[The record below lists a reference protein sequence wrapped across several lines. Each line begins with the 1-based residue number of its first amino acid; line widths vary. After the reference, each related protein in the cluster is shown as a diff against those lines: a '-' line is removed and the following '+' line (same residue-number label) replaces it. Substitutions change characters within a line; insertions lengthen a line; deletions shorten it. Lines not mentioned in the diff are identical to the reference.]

1 MPIQQFF
8 TKKRIKLFFG
18 IIIIIPVI
26 LFTLLVGIIYYYQD
40 SIVQHA
46 IEIANKDLK
55 GRFSVSGSHVAPFA
69 NFPQISIDLEHVKV
83 YESKKKNAD
92 CLVHVNDVYVGFS
105 LWDIVSGNYTIKGIK
120 LKDGHIDVKQHK
132 DGSINI
138 ANALASDLPPEKV
151 EEELH
156 LDLKAISIENI
167 DISKLNEE
175 TNLKLDVFINKAKSK
190 FKSDKI
196 NIDFRLETDFF
207 ISVLQDGD
215 STFFKHKHI
224 HFDTKFSYKKATK
237 MVVFNETQVEL
248 EKAVLDFNGSVHLNN
263 DMEVDLKLKGHKPD
277 FNLFLAIA
285 PDELKDALNTFE
297 NRGKIYFNATVKGK
311 TANGNRP
318 ALEAHFG
325 CKEGGLTNIKTG
337 KKMNDIGFDGYFSNG
352 KNRDLNT
359 MLFTL
364 NNIKVKPEIG
374 KFNGKLRVFN
384 FVSPNVE
391 MQVDAD
397 LDLDFLAKFT
407 NARALKDVGGKIL
420 LQMKF
425 HDIID
430 FNQPEKSIER
440 LNESYYSSLK
450 VQDFH
455 AKIPGLPLPIKNFN
469 LFATSKGH
477 AVNLKYLSLTIGNSD
492 FEMLGY
498 LSDLPAIIHH
508 TDIPVEAGLKIHAN
522 RIDFA
527 ELTKDG
533 TGKVG
538 FNEEV
543 KQLDMKLKFITSAR
557 AVTESE
563 NLPLG
568 EFFLEKCNAQL
579 KNYSHAIHDL
589 HADLLIGKQDL
600 TLKDFKGFVDAS
612 DFHFSGIFHHYD
624 FWFKPNLEG
633 DAKIAFDF
641 KSNHLKLGELLY
653 YGGQNHLPWEYRK
666 EELSKFDLK
675 GHSEL
680 HFSAGEFVKT
690 TVYLDNLTGKF
701 KKHPVSLAGINGKI
715 NYQADKL
722 SLEHLKGVVGHSD
735 FDVSLL
741 VHLDQS
747 KQRDF
752 ITLRANRIDVDEYLS
767 HSTQQATELHG
778 AEHDKVWSI
787 FDAEFPNID
796 CKLDVGSFK
805 YDAYTINKLTADVK
819 VFHDHHVEINKIGLE
834 TAEGSI
840 SGNALFSGR
849 DKKHIYLEPNLTIH
863 HLNLDKFMVKF
874 DNFGQDY
881 LVSQNVH
888 GYFQGKVT
896 GKIHLHADL
905 VPKLDDSNFKVNMTI
920 TKGKL
925 ENYAP
930 LIDLGTYFEDK
941 NVAMVQFDTLT
952 NELLLSNGKL
962 SIPQMVIC
970 STLGFLK
977 IEGSQGILGK
987 MDMDYTIGVPW
998 AMIKDVARNKIFKR
1012 KREEENE
1019 PDEIVKEKD
1028 GAKYVYFRVS
1038 GDLENYS
1045 VNLVKGKKK

>member
-8 TKKRIKLFFG
+8 TKKRVRLFFG
-18 IIIIIPVI
+18 IIIIVPVI
-26 LFTLLVGIIYYYQD
+26 FFTLLVGIIYYCQD

-46 IEIANKDLK
+46 IVIANKDLK
-55 GRFSVSGSHVAPFA
+55 GRFSVSGSHIAPFA

-92 CLVHVNDVYVGFS
+92 CLVHVNDVYIGFS
-105 LWDIVSGNYTIKGIK
+105 LWDIISGNYTIKGIK

-151 EEELH
+151 EEDLH
-156 LDLKAISIENI
+156 VDLKAISIENI

-190 FKSDKI
+190 FKSDKK

-224 HFDTKFSYKKATK
+224 HFDTQFSYKKAAK
-237 MVVFNETQVEL
+237 MAFFQETQVEL
-248 EKAVLDFNGSVHLNN
+248 EKAVLDFSGNIYLNK
-263 DMEVDLKLKGHKPD
+263 DVEVDLKLKGHKPD
-277 FNLFLAIA
+277 FNLFLAVA
-285 PDELKDALNTFE
+285 PEELKESLNSFE

-318 ALEAHFG
+318 AMEAHFG
-325 CKEGGLTNIKTG
+325 CKEGYIANIESG

-364 NNIKVKPEIG
+364 NNIKVKPEVG
-374 KFNGKLRVFN
+374 RFKGKLSVFN
-384 FVSPNVE
+384 FLSPNVE
-391 MQVDAD
+391 MQIDAD

-407 NARALKDVGGKIL
+407 KAKELKDVGGKIL
-420 LQMKF
+420 LQMNF

-450 VQDFH
+450 VENFH
-455 AKIPGLPLPIKNFN
+455 AKIPGFSLPIKNLN
-469 LFATSKGH
+469 LFATSSGH
-477 AVNLKYLSLTIGNSD
+477 AVNLKYLRVNIGNSD
-492 FEMLGY
+492 LEMLGF

-508 TDIPVEAGLKIHAN
+508 TNIPVEADLKIHAN
-522 RIDFA
+522 RIDLA
-527 ELTKDG
+527 ELTKDDA
-533 TGKVG
+533 GKVG

-568 EFFLEKCNAQL
+568 EFFLEKCNAKL
-579 KNYSHAIHDL
+579 KNYPHAIHDL

-612 DFHFSGIFHHYD
+612 DFHFSGLFHHYD
-624 FWFKPNLEG
+624 FWFKTNLEG

-653 YGGQNHLPWEYRK
+653 YGGQNHLPLEYRK
-666 EELSKFDLK
+666 EELANFDLK

-680 HFSAGEFVKT
+680 HFKAGEFVKT
-690 TVYLDNLTGKF
+690 AVYLDNLSGKF
-701 KKHPVSLAGINGKI
+701 KTHPVSLAGINGKI

-741 VHLDQS
+741 LHLDQS
-747 KQRDF
+747 NQRDF
-752 ITLRANRIDVDEYLS
+752 VTLSANRIDVDEFLS
-767 HSTQQATELHG
+767 HSTQQSTELHG
-778 AEHDKVWSI
+778 AEHDKAWSI
-787 FDAEFPNID
+787 FDTEFPNID

-805 YDAYTINKLTADVK
+805 YGAYIINKLATDVK
-819 VFHDHHVEINKIGLE
+819 IFHDHHVEVKKIGLE

-840 SGNALFSGR
+840 SGFGVFSGR
-849 DKKHIYLEPNLTIH
+849 DKKHIYLEPNLIIH

-905 VPKLDDSNFKVNMTI
+905 VPKLDDSNLKISMTI

-941 NVAMVQFDTLT
+941 NVAMVKFDTLT

-970 STLGFLK
+970 SSLGFLK

-987 MDMDYTIGVPW
+987 MDMDYTVGVPW
-998 AMIKDVARNKIFKR
+998 AMIKDVARNKIFK
-1012 KREEENE
+1012 KNSEQNQE

-1045 VNLVKGKKK
+1045 VNLVKGKRK

>member
-1 MPIQQFF
+1 MPFQQFF
-8 TKKRIKLFFG
+8 TKKRVRLFFW

-26 LFTLLVGIIYYYQD
+26 LFTLLVGIIYYGQD

-46 IEIANKDLK
+46 IVIANKDMK
-55 GRFSVSGSHVAPFA
+55 GRFSVSGSHIAPFA

-138 ANALASDLPPEKV
+138 ANALASELPPEKV
-151 EEELH
+151 EEDLH
-156 LDLKAISIENI
+156 VDLKAISIENI

-175 TNLKLDVFINKAKSK
+175 TNLKLDIFINKAKSK
-190 FKSDKI
+190 FKTDNK

-224 HFDTKFSYKKATK
+224 HFDTQFSYNKANK
-237 MVVFNETQVEL
+237 MAVFNETQVEL
-248 EKAVLDFNGSVHLNN
+248 EKAVLDFNGSVRLNN
-263 DMEVDLKLKGHKPD
+263 DIEVDLKLKGHKPD
-277 FNLFLAIA
+277 FNLFLAVA
-285 PDELKDALNTFE
+285 PEELKESLNSFE

-318 ALEAHFG
+318 AIEAHFG
-325 CKEGGLTNIKTG
+325 CKEGYIANIESG

-364 NNIKVKPEIG
+364 NNIKVKPEVG
-374 KFNGKLRVFN
+374 RFKGKLSVFN
-384 FVSPNVE
+384 FLSPNVE
-391 MQVDAD
+391 MQIDAD

-407 NARALKDVGGKIL
+407 KAKELKDVGGKIL
-420 LQMKF
+420 LQMNF

-430 FNQPEKSIER
+430 FNQPEKSLAR
-440 LNESYYSSLK
+440 LNESYNSSLK
-450 VQDFH
+450 VENFH
-455 AKIPGLPLPIKNFN
+455 AKIPGLSLPIKNLN
-469 LFATSKGH
+469 LFATSSGH
-477 AVNLKYLSLTIGNSD
+477 AVNLKYMSVTIGKSD
-492 FEMLGY
+492 FEMLGF

-508 TDIPVEAGLKIHAN
+508 TDIPVEADLKIHAN

-527 ELTKDG
+527 ELTKDDA
-533 TGKVG
+533 GKVG
-538 FNEEV
+538 LNEEV
-543 KQLDMKLKFITSAR
+543 KQLDLKLKFITSAR
-557 AVTESE
+557 AITESE

-568 EFFLEKCNAQL
+568 EFFLEKCNAKL
-579 KNYSHAIHDL
+579 KNYPHAIHDL

-641 KSNHLKLGELLY
+641 KSNHLKLAELLY
-653 YGGQNHLPWEYRK
+653 YGGHNHLPLEYRK
-666 EELSKFDLK
+666 EELSNFDLK

-680 HFSAGEFVKT
+680 HFKAGEFVKT
-690 TVYLDNLTGKF
+690 AVHLDNLTGKF
-701 KKHPVSLAGINGKI
+701 KTHPVSLAGINGKI
-715 NYQADKL
+715 NYQADQL

-741 VHLDQS
+741 VHLDKS
-747 KQRDF
+747 KRRDF
-752 ITLRANRIDVDEYLS
+752 ITLRANRIDVDEFLS
-767 HSTQQATELHG
+767 HSTQQPTELHG
-778 AEHDKVWSI
+778 KEHDKAWSI

-805 YDAYTINKLTADVK
+805 YDDYTINKLTADVK
-819 VFHDHHVEINKIGLE
+819 VFHDHHVEIKKIGLE

-840 SGNALFSGR
+840 SGNAVFSGR
-849 DKKHIYLEPNLTIH
+849 DKNHIYLEPNLTIH

-896 GKIHLHADL
+896 GKLHLHADL
-905 VPKLDDSNFKVNMTI
+905 VPKLDDSNLKVNMTI

-970 STLGFLK
+970 SSLGFLK
-977 IEGSQGILGK
+977 MEGSQGILGK

-1012 KREEENE
+1012 KADDDKD
-1019 PDEIVKEKD
+1019 PDEIVKEKN

>member
-1 MPIQQFF
+1 MPFQQFF
-8 TKKRIKLFFG
+8 TKKRVRLLFG
-18 IIIIIPVI
+18 TIIIIPVI
-26 LFTLLVGIIYYYQD
+26 LFTLFVGIIYYGQD

-46 IEIANKDLK
+46 IGIANKDMK
-55 GRFSVSGSHVAPFA
+55 GRFSVSGSHIAPFA

-138 ANALASDLPPEKV
+138 ANALASELPPEKV
-151 EEELH
+151 EEDLH
-156 LDLKAISIENI
+156 VDLKAISIENI

-175 TNLKLDVFINKAKSK
+175 TNLKLDIFINKAKSK
-190 FKSDKI
+190 FKSDKK

-224 HFDTKFSYKKATK
+224 HFDTKFSYNKATK
-237 MVVFNETQVEL
+237 MAVFNETQVEL
-248 EKAVLDFNGSVHLNN
+248 EKAVLDFNGSVRLNN
-263 DMEVDLKLKGHKPD
+263 DVYVDLKLKGHKPD
-277 FNLFLAIA
+277 FNLFLAVA
-285 PDELKDALNTFE
+285 PEELKESLNSFE

-318 ALEAHFG
+318 AIEAHFG
-325 CKEGGLTNIKTG
+325 CKEGYIANIESG

-364 NNIKVKPEIG
+364 NNIKVKPEVG
-374 KFNGKLRVFN
+374 RFKGKLSVFN
-384 FVSPNVE
+384 FLSPNVE
-391 MQVDAD
+391 MQIDAD

-407 NARALKDVGGKIL
+407 RAKELKDVGGKIL
-420 LQMKF
+420 LQMNF

-430 FNQPEKSIER
+430 FNQPEKSLAR
-440 LNESYYSSLK
+440 LNESYNSSLK
-450 VQDFH
+450 VENFH
-455 AKIPGLPLPIKNFN
+455 AKIPGLSLPIKNLN
-469 LFATSKGH
+469 LFATSSGH
-477 AVNLKYLSLTIGNSD
+477 AVNLKYMSVTIGKSD
-492 FEMLGY
+492 FEMLGF

-508 TDIPVEAGLKIHAN
+508 TDIPVEADLKIHAN
-522 RIDFA
+522 RIDLA
-527 ELTKDG
+527 ELTKDDA
-533 TGKVG
+533 GKVG

-568 EFFLEKCNAQL
+568 EFFLEKCNAKL
-579 KNYSHAIHDL
+579 KNYPHAIHDL

-653 YGGQNHLPWEYRK
+653 YGGQNHLPVEYRK
-666 EELSKFDLK
+666 EELSNFDLK

-680 HFSAGEFVKT
+680 HFKAGEFVKT
-690 TVYLDNLTGKF
+690 AVHLDNLTGKF
-701 KKHPVSLAGINGKI
+701 KTHPVSLAGINGKI

-752 ITLRANRIDVDEYLS
+752 ITLHANRIDVDEFLS
-767 HSTQQATELHG
+767 HSTQQPTELHG
-778 AEHDKVWSI
+778 TEHDKVWSI
-787 FDAEFPNID
+787 FDNEFPNID

-805 YDAYTINKLTADVK
+805 YDAYTINNLTADVK
-819 VFHDHHVEINKIGLE
+819 VFHDHHVEIKKIGLE

-840 SGNALFSGR
+840 SGNAVFSGR
-849 DKKHIYLEPNLTIH
+849 DKNHIYLEPNFTIH

-905 VPKLDDSNFKVNMTI
+905 VPKLDDSNLIVNMTI

-962 SIPQMVIC
+962 SIPQMIIC
-970 STLGFLK
+970 SSLGFLK
-977 IEGSQGILGK
+977 MEGSQGILGK

-1012 KREEENE
+1012 KADDDKD
-1019 PDEIVKEKD
+1019 PDEIVKEKN

-1045 VNLVKGKKK
+1045 VNLVKRKKK

>member
-1 MPIQQFF
+1 MPFQQFF
-8 TKKRIKLFFG
+8 TKKRVRLFFW

-46 IEIANKDLK
+46 IGIANKDMK
-55 GRFSVSGSHVAPFA
+55 GRFSVSGSHIAPFA

-92 CLVHVNDVYVGFS
+92 CLVHVKDVYVGFS

-138 ANALASDLPPEKV
+138 ANALESDLPPDKV
-151 EEELH
+151 EEDLH
-156 LDLKAISIENI
+156 VDLKAISIENI

-175 TNLKLDVFINKAKSK
+175 TNLKLDIFINKAKSK
-190 FKSDKI
+190 FKSDNK

-224 HFDTKFSYKKATK
+224 HFDTQFSYNKANK
-237 MVVFNETQVEL
+237 MAVFNETQVEL
-248 EKAVLDFNGSVHLNN
+248 EKAVLDFNGSVRLNN
-263 DMEVDLKLKGHKPD
+263 DIEVDLKLKGHKPD
-277 FNLFLAIA
+277 FNLFLAVA
-285 PDELKDALNTFE
+285 PEELKESLNSFE

-318 ALEAHFG
+318 AIEAHFG
-325 CKEGGLTNIKTG
+325 CKEGYIANIESG

-364 NNIKVKPEIG
+364 NNIKVKPELG
-374 KFNGKLRVFN
+374 RFKGKLSVFN
-384 FVSPNVE
+384 FISPNVE
-391 MQVDAD
+391 MQIDAD

-407 NARALKDVGGKIL
+407 RAKELKDVGGKIL
-420 LQMKF
+420 LQMNF

-430 FNQPEKSIER
+430 FNQPEKSLAR
-440 LNESYYSSLK
+440 LNESYNSSLK
-450 VQDFH
+450 VENFH
-455 AKIPGLPLPIKNFN
+455 AKIPGLSLPIKNLN
-469 LFATSKGH
+469 LFATSSGH
-477 AVNLKYLSLTIGNSD
+477 AVNLKYMSVTIGKSD
-492 FEMLGY
+492 FEMLGF

-508 TDIPVEAGLKIHAN
+508 TDIPVEADLKIHAN

-527 ELTKDG
+527 ELTKDDA
-533 TGKVG
+533 GKVG
-538 FNEEV
+538 LNEEV

-568 EFFLEKCNAQL
+568 EFFLEKCNAKL
-579 KNYSHAIHDL
+579 KNYPHAIHDL

-641 KSNHLKLGELLY
+641 KSNHLKLAELLY
-653 YGGQNHLPWEYRK
+653 YGGHNHLPLEYRK
-666 EELSKFDLK
+666 EELSNFDLK

-680 HFSAGEFVKT
+680 HFKAGEFVKT
-690 TVYLDNLTGKF
+690 AVHLDNLTGKF
-701 KKHPVSLAGINGKI
+701 KTHPVSLVGINGKI
-715 NYQADKL
+715 NYQADQL

-741 VHLDQS
+741 VHLDKS
-747 KQRDF
+747 KRRDF
-752 ITLRANRIDVDEYLS
+752 ITLRANRIDVDEFLS
-767 HSTQQATELHG
+767 HSTQQPPELHG
-778 AEHDKVWSI
+778 TEHDKVWSI

-796 CKLDVGSFK
+796 CKLDVGSFN
-805 YDAYTINKLTADVK
+805 YDGYTINKLTADVK
-819 VFHDHHVEINKIGLE
+819 VFHDHHVEIKKIGLE

-840 SGNALFSGR
+840 SGNAVFSGR
-849 DKKHIYLEPNLTIH
+849 DKNHIYLEPNLTIH

-905 VPKLDDSNFKVNMTI
+905 VPKLDDSNLKVNMTI

-952 NELLLSNGKL
+952 NELILSNGKL

-970 STLGFLK
+970 SSLGFLK

-987 MDMDYTIGVPW
+987 MDMDYTVGVPW
-998 AMIKDVARNKIFKR
+998 AMIKDAARNKIFKR
-1012 KREEENE
+1012 KADDDKD
-1019 PDEIVKEKD
+1019 PDEIVKEKN

>member
-1 MPIQQFF
+1 MPFQQFF
-8 TKKRIKLFFG
+8 TKKRVRLFFW

-26 LFTLLVGIIYYYQD
+26 LFTLLVGIIYYGQD

-46 IEIANKDLK
+46 IGIANKDMK
-55 GRFSVSGSHVAPFA
+55 GRFSVSGSHIAPFA

-92 CLVHVNDVYVGFS
+92 CLVHVKDVYVGFS

-138 ANALASDLPPEKV
+138 ANALESDLPPDKV
-151 EEELH
+151 EEDLH
-156 LDLKAISIENI
+156 VDLKAISIENI

-175 TNLKLDVFINKAKSK
+175 TNLKLDIFINKAKSK
-190 FKSDKI
+190 FKSDKK

-237 MVVFNETQVEL
+237 MAVFNETQVEL
-248 EKAVLDFNGSVHLNN
+248 EKAVLDFNGSVRLNN
-263 DMEVDLKLKGHKPD
+263 DVYVDLKLKGHKPD
-277 FNLFLAIA
+277 FNLFLAVA
-285 PDELKDALNTFE
+285 PEELKESLNSFE

-318 ALEAHFG
+318 AIEAHFG
-325 CKEGGLTNIKTG
+325 CKEGYIANIESG

-364 NNIKVKPEIG
+364 NNIKVKPEVG
-374 KFNGKLRVFN
+374 RFKGKLSVFN
-384 FVSPNVE
+384 FISPNVE
-391 MQVDAD
+391 MQIDAD

-407 NARALKDVGGKIL
+407 RAKELKDVGGKIL
-420 LQMKF
+420 LQMNF

-430 FNQPEKSIER
+430 FNQPEKSLAR
-440 LNESYYSSLK
+440 LNESYNSSLK
-450 VQDFH
+450 VENFH
-455 AKIPGLPLPIKNFN
+455 AKIPGLSLPIKNLN
-469 LFATSKGH
+469 LFATSSGH
-477 AVNLKYLSLTIGNSD
+477 AVNLKYMSVTIGKSD
-492 FEMLGY
+492 FEMLGF

-508 TDIPVEAGLKIHAN
+508 TDIPVEADLKIHAN
-522 RIDFA
+522 RIDLA
-527 ELTKDG
+527 ELTKDDA
-533 TGKVG
+533 GKVG
-538 FNEEV
+538 LNEEV
-543 KQLDMKLKFITSAR
+543 SQLDMKLKFITSAR

-568 EFFLEKCNAQL
+568 EFFLEKCNAKL
-579 KNYSHAIHDL
+579 KNYPHAIHDL

-641 KSNHLKLGELLY
+641 KSNHLKLAELFY
-653 YGGQNHLPWEYRK
+653 YGGHNHLPLEYRK
-666 EELSKFDLK
+666 EELSNFDLK

-680 HFSAGEFVKT
+680 HFKAGEFVKT
-690 TVYLDNLTGKF
+690 AVHLDNLTGKF
-701 KKHPVSLAGINGKI
+701 KTHPVSLAGINGKI
-715 NYQADKL
+715 NYQADQL

-741 VHLDQS
+741 VHLDKS
-747 KQRDF
+747 KRRDF
-752 ITLRANRIDVDEYLS
+752 ITLRANRIDVDEFLS
-767 HSTQQATELHG
+767 HSTQQPTELHG
-778 AEHDKVWSI
+778 TEHDKVWSI
-787 FDAEFPNID
+787 FDNEFPNID

-805 YDAYTINKLTADVK
+805 YDAYTINNLTADVK
-819 VFHDHHVEINKIGLE
+819 VFHDHHVEIKKIGLE

-840 SGNALFSGR
+840 SGNAVFSGR
-849 DKKHIYLEPNLTIH
+849 DKNHIYLEPNLTIH

-905 VPKLDDSNFKVNMTI
+905 VPKLDDSNLKVNMTI

-962 SIPQMVIC
+962 SIPQMIIC
-970 STLGFLK
+970 SSLGFLK

-1012 KREEENE
+1012 KGEEENE

>member
-1 MPIQQFF
+1 MPFQQFF
-8 TKKRIKLFFG
+8 TKKRVRLFFW

-26 LFTLLVGIIYYYQD
+26 LFTLLVGIIYYGQD

-46 IEIANKDLK
+46 IGIANKDMK
-55 GRFSVSGSHVAPFA
+55 GRFSVSGSHIAPFA

-92 CLVHVNDVYVGFS
+92 CLVHVSDVYVGFS

-138 ANALASDLPPEKV
+138 ANALESDLPPDKV
-151 EEELH
+151 EEDLH
-156 LDLKAISIENI
+156 VDLKAISIENI

-175 TNLKLDVFINKAKSK
+175 TNLKLDIFINKAKSK
-190 FKSDKI
+190 FKSDKKI
-196 NIDFRLETDFF
+196 IDFRLETDFF

-224 HFDTKFSYKKATK
+224 HFDTKFSYNKATK
-237 MVVFNETQVEL
+237 MAVFNETQVEL
-248 EKAVLDFNGSVHLNN
+248 EKAVLDFNGSVRLNN
-263 DMEVDLKLKGHKPD
+263 DIEVDLKLKGHKPD
-277 FNLFLAIA
+277 FNLFLAVA
-285 PDELKDALNTFE
+285 PEELKESLNSFE

-318 ALEAHFG
+318 AIEAHFG
-325 CKEGGLTNIKTG
+325 CKEGYIANIESG

-364 NNIKVKPEIG
+364 NNIKVKPEVG
-374 KFNGKLRVFN
+374 RFKGKLSVFN
-384 FVSPNVE
+384 FLSPNVE
-391 MQVDAD
+391 MQIDAD

-407 NARALKDVGGKIL
+407 KAKELKDVGGKIL
-420 LQMKF
+420 LQMNF

-430 FNQPEKSIER
+430 FNQPEKSLAR
-440 LNESYYSSLK
+440 LNESYNSSLK
-450 VQDFH
+450 VENFH
-455 AKIPGLPLPIKNFN
+455 AKIPGLTLPIKNLN
-469 LFATSKGH
+469 LFATSSGH
-477 AVNLKYLSLTIGNSD
+477 AVNLKYMSVTIGKSD
-492 FEMLGY
+492 FEMLGF

-508 TDIPVEAGLKIHAN
+508 TDIPVEADLKIHAN

-527 ELTKDG
+527 ELTKDDA
-533 TGKVG
+533 GKVW

-568 EFFLEKCNAQL
+568 EFFLEKCNAKL
-579 KNYSHAIHDL
+579 KNYPHAIHDL

-641 KSNHLKLGELLY
+641 KSNHLKLAELLY
-653 YGGQNHLPWEYRK
+653 YGGHNHLPLEYRK
-666 EELSKFDLK
+666 EELSNFDLK

-701 KKHPVSLAGINGKI
+701 KTHPVSLAGINGKI
-715 NYQADKL
+715 NYQADQL

-741 VHLDQS
+741 VHLDKS
-747 KQRDF
+747 KRRDF
-752 ITLRANRIDVDEYLS
+752 ITLRANRIDVDEFLS
-767 HSTQQATELHG
+767 HSTQQSTELHG
-778 AEHDKVWSI
+778 AEHDKAWSI
-787 FDAEFPNID
+787 FDTEFPNID

-819 VFHDHHVEINKIGLE
+819 VFHDHHVEIKKIGLE

-840 SGNALFSGR
+840 SGNAVFSGR
-849 DKKHIYLEPNLTIH
+849 DKNHIYLEPNLTIH

-905 VPKLDDSNFKVNMTI
+905 VPKLDDSNLKVNMTI

-962 SIPQMVIC
+962 SIPQMIIC
-970 STLGFLK
+970 SSLGFLK

-1012 KREEENE
+1012 KGEEEND

>member
-1 MPIQQFF
+1 MPFQQFF
-8 TKKRIKLFFG
+8 TKKRVRLFFW

-26 LFTLLVGIIYYYQD
+26 LFTLLVGIIYYGQD

-46 IEIANKDLK
+46 IVIANKDMK
-55 GRFSVSGSHVAPFA
+55 GRFSVSGSHIAPFA

-138 ANALASDLPPEKV
+138 ANALASELPPEKV
-151 EEELH
+151 EEDLH
-156 LDLKAISIENI
+156 VDLKAISIENI

-175 TNLKLDVFINKAKSK
+175 TNLKLDIFINKAKSK
-190 FKSDKI
+190 FKSDKK

-224 HFDTKFSYKKATK
+224 HFDTQFSYNKANK
-237 MVVFNETQVEL
+237 MAVFNETQVEL
-248 EKAVLDFNGSVHLNN
+248 EKAVLDFNGSVRLNN
-263 DMEVDLKLKGHKPD
+263 DIEVDLKLKGHKPD
-277 FNLFLAIA
+277 FNLFLAVA
-285 PDELKDALNTFE
+285 PEELKESLNSFE

-318 ALEAHFG
+318 AIEAHFG
-325 CKEGGLTNIKTG
+325 CKEGYIANIESG

-364 NNIKVKPEIG
+364 NNIKVKPEVG
-374 KFNGKLRVFN
+374 RFKGKLSVFN
-384 FVSPNVE
+384 FLSPNVE
-391 MQVDAD
+391 MQIDAD

-407 NARALKDVGGKIL
+407 KAKELKDVGGKIL
-420 LQMKF
+420 LQMNF

-430 FNQPEKSIER
+430 FNQPEKSLAR
-440 LNESYYSSLK
+440 LNESYNSSLK
-450 VQDFH
+450 VENFH
-455 AKIPGLPLPIKNFN
+455 AKIPGLSLPIKNLN
-469 LFATSKGH
+469 LFATSSGH
-477 AVNLKYLSLTIGNSD
+477 AVNLKYMSVTIGKSD
-492 FEMLGY
+492 FEMLGF

-508 TDIPVEAGLKIHAN
+508 TDIPVEADLKIHAN

-527 ELTKDG
+527 ELTKDD

-538 FNEEV
+538 LNEEV

-568 EFFLEKCNAQL
+568 EFFLEKCNAKL
-579 KNYSHAIHDL
+579 KNYPHAIHDL

-641 KSNHLKLGELLY
+641 KSNHLKLEELLY
-653 YGGQNHLPWEYRK
+653 YGGHNHLPLEYRK
-666 EELSKFDLK
+666 EELSNFDLK

-680 HFSAGEFVKT
+680 HFKAGEFVKT
-690 TVYLDNLTGKF
+690 AVHLDNLTGKF
-701 KKHPVSLAGINGKI
+701 KTHPVSLAGINGKI
-715 NYQADKL
+715 NYQADQL

-741 VHLDQS
+741 VHLDKS
-747 KQRDF
+747 KRRDF
-752 ITLRANRIDVDEYLS
+752 ITLRANRIDVDEFLS
-767 HSTQQATELHG
+767 HSTQQPTELHG
-778 AEHDKVWSI
+778 KEHDKAWSI

-805 YDAYTINKLTADVK
+805 YDDYTINKLTADVK
-819 VFHDHHVEINKIGLE
+819 VFHDHHVEIKKIGLE

-840 SGNALFSGR
+840 SGNAVFSGR
-849 DKKHIYLEPNLTIH
+849 DKNHIYLEPNLTIH

-905 VPKLDDSNFKVNMTI
+905 VPKLDDSNLKVNMTI

-970 STLGFLK
+970 SSLGFLK
-977 IEGSQGILGK
+977 MEGSQGILGK

-1012 KREEENE
+1012 KADDDKD
-1019 PDEIVKEKD
+1019 PDEIVKEKN

>member
-8 TKKRIKLFFG
+8 TKKRVRLFFG
-18 IIIIIPVI
+18 IIIIVPVI

-46 IEIANKDLK
+46 IGMANKDMK
-55 GRFSVSGSHVAPFA
+55 GRFSVSGSHIAPFA

-92 CLVHVNDVYVGFS
+92 CLVHVKDVYVGFS

-138 ANALASDLPPEKV
+138 ANALESDLPPDKV
-151 EEELH
+151 EEDLH
-156 LDLKAISIENI
+156 VDLKAISIENI

-175 TNLKLDVFINKAKSK
+175 TNLKLDIFINKAKSK
-190 FKSDKI
+190 FKSDNK

-224 HFDTKFSYKKATK
+224 HFDTQFSYNKANK
-237 MVVFNETQVEL
+237 MAVFNETQVEL
-248 EKAVLDFNGSVHLNN
+248 EKAVLDFNGSVRLNN
-263 DMEVDLKLKGHKPD
+263 DIEVDLKLKGHKPD
-277 FNLFLAIA
+277 FNLFLAVA
-285 PDELKDALNTFE
+285 PEELKESLNSFE

-318 ALEAHFG
+318 AIEAHFG
-325 CKEGGLTNIKTG
+325 CKEGYIANIESG

-364 NNIKVKPEIG
+364 NNIKVKPEVG
-374 KFNGKLRVFN
+374 RFKGKLSVFN
-384 FVSPNVE
+384 FLSPNVE
-391 MQVDAD
+391 MQIDAD

-407 NARALKDVGGKIL
+407 RAKELKDVGGKIL
-420 LQMKF
+420 LQMNF

-430 FNQPEKSIER
+430 FNQPEKSLAR
-440 LNESYYSSLK
+440 LNESYNSSLK
-450 VQDFH
+450 VENFH
-455 AKIPGLPLPIKNFN
+455 AKIPGLSLPIKNLN
-469 LFATSKGH
+469 LFATSSGH
-477 AVNLKYLSLTIGNSD
+477 AVNLKYMSVTIGKSD
-492 FEMLGY
+492 FEMLGF

-508 TDIPVEAGLKIHAN
+508 TDIPVEADLKIHAN

-527 ELTKDG
+527 ELTKDDA
-533 TGKVG
+533 GKVG
-538 FNEEV
+538 LNEEV

-568 EFFLEKCNAQL
+568 EFFLEKCNAKL
-579 KNYSHAIHDL
+579 KNYPHAIHDL

-641 KSNHLKLGELLY
+641 KSNHLKLAELLY
-653 YGGQNHLPWEYRK
+653 YGGHNHLPLEYRK
-666 EELSKFDLK
+666 EELSNFDLK

-680 HFSAGEFVKT
+680 HFKAGEFVKT
-690 TVYLDNLTGKF
+690 AVHLDNLTGKF
-701 KKHPVSLAGINGKI
+701 KTHPVSLAGINGKI
-715 NYQADKL
+715 NYQADQL

-741 VHLDQS
+741 VHLDKS
-747 KQRDF
+747 KRRDF
-752 ITLRANRIDVDEYLS
+752 ITLRANRIDVDEFLS
-767 HSTQQATELHG
+767 HSTQQPPELHG
-778 AEHDKVWSI
+778 TEHDKVWSI

-796 CKLDVGSFK
+796 CKLDVGSFN
-805 YDAYTINKLTADVK
+805 YDGYTINKLTADVK
-819 VFHDHHVEINKIGLE
+819 VFHDHHVEIKKIGLE

-840 SGNALFSGR
+840 SGSAVFSGR

-905 VPKLDDSNFKVNMTI
+905 VPKLDDSNLKVNMTI

-952 NELLLSNGKL
+952 NELILSNGKL
-962 SIPQMVIC
+962 SIPQMIIC
-970 STLGFLK
+970 SSLGFLK

-1012 KREEENE
+1012 KADDDKD

-1045 VNLVKGKKK
+1045 VNLIKGKKK

>member
-1 MPIQQFF
+1 MSFRHFF
-8 TKKRIKLFFG
+8 TKKRVRLLFLL
-18 IIIIIPVI
+18 IILVPVA
-26 LFTLLVGIIYYYQD
+26 LFSLLVGIIYFGQD
-40 SIVQHA
+40 AIVQHA
-46 IEIANKDLK
+46 IGIANKDLK
-55 GRFSVSGSHVAPFA
+55 GRFSVSGSHIAPFA
-69 NFPQISIDLEHVKV
+69 NFPQISIDLEKV
-83 YESKKKNAD
+83 EIFESKKKNAD
-92 CLVHVNDVYVGFS
+92 CLVQVNDVYIGFS

-120 LKDGHIDVKQHK
+120 LKNGHIDVKQHK

-138 ANALASDLPPEKV
+138 ANALASDLPPDKV

-156 LDLKAISIENI
+156 LDLNAISIENI

-175 TNLKLDVFINKAKSK
+175 TNLKLDVFINKAKSEFQK
-190 FKSDKI
+190 DKK

-224 HFDTKFSYKKATK
+224 HFDTQFLFVKATN
-237 MVVFNETQVEL
+237 MAVFQETQVEL
-248 EKAVLDFNGSVHLNN
+248 EKAVLDFSGNVHLNK
-263 DMEVDLKLKGHKPD
+263 DVEVDLKIKGNKPD
-277 FNLFLAIA
+277 FNLFLAVA
-285 PDELKDALNTFE
+285 PEELKESLNSFE

-325 CKEGGLTNIKTG
+325 CKDGYLANIESG
-337 KKMNDIGFDGYFSNG
+337 KKMDDIGFDGYFSNG

-364 NNIKVKPEIG
+364 NNIKLKPEVG
-374 KFNGKLRVFN
+374 KFKGKLSVFN
-384 FVSPNVE
+384 FNSPNVE

-407 NARALKDVGGKIL
+407 KAEELKDVGGKIL
-420 LQMKF
+420 LQMNF

-430 FNQPEKSIER
+430 FDQPEKSIAR

-455 AKIPGLPLPIKNFN
+455 AKIPGLNFPIKNLN
-469 LFATSKGH
+469 LFATSSGH
-477 AVNLKYLSLTIGNSD
+477 AVNLKYLSLNMGNSD
-492 FEMLGY
+492 LEMLGF

-508 TDIPVEAGLKIHAN
+508 TDIPIEADLEIRAK

-527 ELTKDG
+527 ELTKDN
-533 TGKVG
+533 TGKIG

-563 NLPLG
+563 NLPIG
-568 EFFLEKCNAQL
+568 EFFLEKCNAKL

-612 DFHFSGIFHHYD
+612 DFHFSGLFHHYD

-633 DAKIAFDF
+633 DAKVEFDF
-641 KSNHLKLGELLY
+641 KSNHLKLQELLFY
-653 YGGQNHLPWEYRK
+653 NGQNHLPTEYRE
-666 EELSKFDLK
+666 EELSNFDLK
-675 GHSEL
+675 GHAEL
-680 HFSAGEFVKT
+680 HFNAGEFVKT
-690 TVYLDNLTGKF
+690 AVYLDNLAGKF
-701 KKHPVSLAGINGKI
+701 KTHPVNLAGINGKI

-741 VHLDQS
+741 VHLDKS
-747 KQRDF
+747 NQRDF
-752 ITLRANRIDVDEYLS
+752 ITLRANRIDVNEFLS
-767 HSTQQATELHG
+767 QSKAQPTELHG

-787 FDAEFPNID
+787 FEAQFPNID
-796 CKLDVGSFK
+796 CNLEVGSLK
-805 YDAYTINKLTADVK
+805 YENYSINKLSADVK
-819 VFHDHHVEINKIGLE
+819 IFQDHHVEVKKIRLE

-840 SGNALFSGR
+840 SGSGVFSGR

-905 VPKLDDSNFKVNMTI
+905 VPKLDDSNLKVEMTI
-920 TKGKL
+920 TNGKL

-941 NVAMVQFDTLT
+941 NVAMVKFDTLT
-952 NELLLSNGKL
+952 NELILSNGKL

-970 STLGFLK
+970 SSLGFLK
-977 IEGSQGILGK
+977 IEGSQGILEK
-987 MDMDYTIGVPW
+987 MDMDYTVGVPW

-1012 KREEENE
+1012 KADDDKD

-1045 VNLVKGKKK
+1045 VKLVKGKKK

>member
-18 IIIIIPVI
+18 IIIIVPVI
-26 LFTLLVGIIYYYQD
+26 LFTLLVGIIYYGQD

-46 IEIANKDLK
+46 IVIANKDLK

-92 CLVHVNDVYVGFS
+92 CLVHVHDVYLGFS

-138 ANALASDLPPEKV
+138 VNALASELPPEKV
-151 EEELH
+151 EEDFH
-156 LDLKAISIENI
+156 VDLKAISIENI

-175 TNLKLDVFINKAKSK
+175 TNLKLDIFINKAKSK

-224 HFDTKFSYKKATK
+224 HFDTEFSYKKATK
-237 MVVFNETQVEL
+237 IAVFHETQVEL

-263 DMEVDLKLKGHKPD
+263 DVYVDLKLKGHKPD
-277 FNLFLAIA
+277 FNLFLAVA

-325 CKEGGLTNIKTG
+325 CKEGGLTNIETG

-374 KFNGKLRVFN
+374 KFNGKLKVFN

-391 MQVDAD
+391 MQVNAD

-407 NARALKDVGGKIL
+407 NASALKDVGGKIL
-420 LQMKF
+420 LQMNF

-430 FNQPEKSIER
+430 FNQPEKSIQR

-477 AVNLKYLSLTIGNSD
+477 AVNLKYLSLTIGKSD
-492 FEMLGY
+492 FEILGY

-508 TDIPVEAGLKIHAN
+508 TDIPVEADLKIHAN
-522 RIDFA
+522 RIDLA
-527 ELTKDG
+527 ELTKDDA
-533 TGKVG
+533 GKVG

-568 EFFLEKCNAQL
+568 EFFLEKCNAKL
-579 KNYSHAIHDL
+579 KNYPHAIHDL

-600 TLKDFKGFVDAS
+600 TLKDFKGFLDAS
-612 DFHFSGIFHHYD
+612 DFYFSGIFHHYD

-641 KSNHLKLGELLY
+641 KSNHLKLGELMY
-653 YGGQNHLPWEYRK
+653 YGGQNHLPAEYRK
-666 EELSKFDLK
+666 EELSNFDLK

-680 HFSAGEFVKT
+680 HFSAGNFVKT
-690 TVYLDNLTGKF
+690 AVHLDNLTGKF
-701 KKHPVSLAGINGKI
+701 KTHPVSLAGINGKI

-752 ITLRANRIDVDEYLS
+752 ITLHANRIDVDEFLS

-805 YDAYTINKLTADVK
+805 YDGYTINKLTADVK
-819 VFHDHHVEINKIGLE
+819 VFHDHHVEIKKIGLE

-840 SGNALFSGR
+840 SGNAVFSGR
-849 DKKHIYLEPNLTIH
+849 DKNHIYLEPNLTIH

-905 VPKLDDSNFKVNMTI
+905 VPKLDDSNLKVNMTI
-920 TKGKL
+920 IKGKL

-962 SIPQMVIC
+962 SIPQMIIC
-970 STLGFLK
+970 SSLGFLK

-1012 KREEENE
+1012 KGEEENE
-1019 PDEIVKEKD
+1019 PDEIIKEKD

-1045 VNLVKGKKK
+1045 VKLVKGKKK

>member
-1 MPIQQFF
+1 MPVQQFF
-8 TKKRIKLFFG
+8 TKKRVRLFFG
-18 IIIIIPVI
+18 IIIIVPVI
-26 LFTLLVGIIYYYQD
+26 FFTLLVGIIYYCQD

-46 IEIANKDLK
+46 IVVANKDLK
-55 GRFSVSGSHVAPFA
+55 GKFSVSGSHVAPFA

-92 CLVHVNDVYVGFS
+92 CLVHVNDVYIGFS

-120 LKDGHIDVKQHK
+120 LKDGRIDVKQHK

-151 EEELH
+151 EEDLH
-156 LDLKAISIENI
+156 VDLKAISIENI

-190 FKSDKI
+190 FKSDKK
-196 NIDFRLETDFF
+196 NIDFSLETDFF

-224 HFDTKFSYKKATK
+224 HFDTQFSYKKATK
-237 MVVFNETQVEL
+237 IAVFHETQVEL
-248 EKAVLDFNGSVHLNN
+248 EKAVLDFNGSVHVNN
-263 DMEVDLKLKGHKPD
+263 DLYVDLKFKGHKPD

-285 PDELKDALNTFE
+285 PYELKDALNTFK

-325 CKEGGLTNIKTG
+325 CKEGGLTNIETG

-364 NNIKVKPEIG
+364 NNIKLKPEIG

-397 LDLDFLAKFT
+397 LDLAFLAKFT
-407 NARALKDVGGKIL
+407 NASALKDVGGKIL

-450 VQDFH
+450 VQNFH

-469 LFATSKGH
+469 LFAISKGH

-492 FEMLGY
+492 LEMLGF

-508 TDIPVEAGLKIHAN
+508 TDIPVEADLKIHAN
-522 RIDFA
+522 RIDLA
-527 ELTKDG
+527 ELTKDDA
-533 TGKVG
+533 GKVG

-543 KQLDMKLKFITSAR
+543 SQLDMKLKFITSAR

-568 EFFLEKCNAQL
+568 EFFLEKCNAKL
-579 KNYSHAIHDL
+579 KNYPHAVHDL

-641 KSNHLKLGELLY
+641 KSNRLKLGELLY
-653 YGGQNHLPWEYRK
+653 YGGQNHLPVEYRK
-666 EELSKFDLK
+666 EELSNFDLK

-680 HFSAGEFVKT
+680 HFKAGEFVKT
-690 TVYLDNLTGKF
+690 AVYLDNLRGKF
-701 KKHPVSLAGINGKI
+701 KTHPVNLSGINGKI

-741 VHLDQS
+741 LHLDQS

-752 ITLRANRIDVDEYLS
+752 VTLSANRIDVDEFLS
-767 HSTQQATELHG
+767 HSTQQPTELHG
-778 AEHDKVWSI
+778 AEHDKAWSL
-787 FDAEFPNID
+787 FDTEFPNID

-819 VFHDHHVEINKIGLE
+819 VFHDHHVEIKKIGLE

-840 SGNALFSGR
+840 SGNAVFSGR
-849 DKKHIYLEPNLTIH
+849 DKNHIYFEPNLTIH

-896 GKIHLHADL
+896 GKIHLHADF
-905 VPKLDDSNFKVNMTI
+905 VPKLDDSNLKISMTI

-941 NVAMVQFDTLT
+941 NVAMVKFDTLT

-962 SIPQMVIC
+962 SIPQMIIC
-970 STLGFLK
+970 SSLGFLK

-998 AMIKDVARNKIFKR
+998 AMIKDVARNKIFK
-1012 KREEENE
+1012 KNSEQNQE

-1045 VNLVKGKKK
+1045 VNLVKGKRN

>member
-8 TKKRIKLFFG
+8 TKKRVRLFFG
-18 IIIIIPVI
+18 IIIIVPVI
-26 LFTLLVGIIYYYQD
+26 FFTLLVGIIYYCQD
-40 SIVQHA
+40 SIVKHA
-46 IEIANKDLK
+46 IVIANKDLK
-55 GRFSVSGSHVAPFA
+55 GRFSVSGSHIAPFA

-92 CLVHVNDVYVGFS
+92 CLVHVNDVYIGFS
-105 LWDIVSGNYTIKGIK
+105 LWDIISGNYTIKGIK

-151 EEELH
+151 EEDLH
-156 LDLKAISIENI
+156 VDLKAISIENI

-175 TNLKLDVFINKAKSK
+175 TNLKLDVFINKAKSA
-190 FKSDKI
+190 FKSDKK

-224 HFDTKFSYKKATK
+224 HFDTQFSYKKAAK
-237 MVVFNETQVEL
+237 MAFFQETQVEL
-248 EKAVLDFNGSVHLNN
+248 EKAVLDFSGNIYLNK
-263 DMEVDLKLKGHKPD
+263 DVEVDLKLKGHKPD
-277 FNLFLAIA
+277 FNLFLAVA
-285 PDELKDALNTFE
+285 PEELKESLNSFE

-318 ALEAHFG
+318 AMEAHFG
-325 CKEGGLTNIKTG
+325 CKEGYIANIESG

-364 NNIKVKPEIG
+364 NNIKVKPEVG
-374 KFNGKLRVFN
+374 RFKGKLSVFN
-384 FVSPNVE
+384 FLSPNVE
-391 MQVDAD
+391 MQIDAD

-407 NARALKDVGGKIL
+407 KAKELKDVGGKIL
-420 LQMKF
+420 LQMNF

-450 VQDFH
+450 VENFH
-455 AKIPGLPLPIKNFN
+455 AKIPGFSLPITNLN
-469 LFATSKGH
+469 LFATSSGH
-477 AVNLKYLSLTIGNSD
+477 AVNLKYLRVNIGNSD
-492 FEMLGY
+492 LEMLGF

-508 TDIPVEAGLKIHAN
+508 TNIPVEADLKIHAN
-522 RIDFA
+522 RIDLA
-527 ELTKDG
+527 ELTKDDA
-533 TGKVG
+533 GKVG

-568 EFFLEKCNAQL
+568 EFFLEKCNAKL
-579 KNYSHAIHDL
+579 KNYPHAIHDL

-612 DFHFSGIFHHYD
+612 DFHFSGLFHHYD
-624 FWFKPNLEG
+624 FWFKTNLEG

-653 YGGQNHLPWEYRK
+653 YGGQNHLPLEYRK
-666 EELSKFDLK
+666 EELANFDLK

-680 HFSAGEFVKT
+680 HFKAGEFVKT
-690 TVYLDNLTGKF
+690 AVYLDNLSGKF
-701 KKHPVSLAGINGKI
+701 KTHPVSLAGINGKI

-741 VHLDQS
+741 LHLDQS
-747 KQRDF
+747 NQRDF
-752 ITLRANRIDVDEYLS
+752 VTLRANRIDVDEFLS
-767 HSTQQATELHG
+767 HSTQQPTELHG
-778 AEHDKVWSI
+778 AEHDKTWSI
-787 FDAEFPNID
+787 FDTEFPNID
-796 CKLDVGSFK
+796 CKLDVGSFN
-805 YDAYTINKLTADVK
+805 YGAYTINKLTTDVK
-819 VFHDHHVEINKIGLE
+819 IFHDHHVEVKKIGLE

-840 SGNALFSGR
+840 SGNAMFSGR
-849 DKKHIYLEPNLTIH
+849 DKKHIYFEPNLTID

-905 VPKLDDSNFKVNMTI
+905 VPKLDDSNLKISMTI

-970 STLGFLK
+970 SSLGFLK

-998 AMIKDVARNKIFKR
+998 AMIKDVARNKIFK
-1012 KREEENE
+1012 KNSEQNQE

-1045 VNLVKGKKK
+1045 VNLVKGKRK

>member
-1 MPIQQFF
+1 MPFQQFF
-8 TKKRIKLFFG
+8 TKKRVRLLFG
-18 IIIIIPVI
+18 IIIIVPVI
-26 LFTLLVGIIYYYQD
+26 LFTLLVGIIYYGQD

-46 IEIANKDLK
+46 IVIANKDLK

-138 ANALASDLPPEKV
+138 ANALESDLPPDKV
-151 EEELH
+151 EEDLH
-156 LDLKAISIENI
+156 VDLKAISIENI

-175 TNLKLDVFINKAKSK
+175 TNLKLDIFINKAKSK
-190 FKSDKI
+190 FKSDKK

-224 HFDTKFSYKKATK
+224 HFDTKFSYNKATK
-237 MVVFNETQVEL
+237 MAVFNETQVEL
-248 EKAVLDFNGSVHLNN
+248 EKAVLDFNGSVRLNN
-263 DMEVDLKLKGHKPD
+263 DVYVDLKLKGHKPD
-277 FNLFLAIA
+277 FNLFLAVA
-285 PDELKDALNTFE
+285 PEELKESLNSFE

-318 ALEAHFG
+318 AIEAHFG
-325 CKEGGLTNIKTG
+325 CKEGYIANIESG

-364 NNIKVKPEIG
+364 NNIKVKPEVG
-374 KFNGKLRVFN
+374 RFKGKLSVFN
-384 FVSPNVE
+384 FISPNVE
-391 MQVDAD
+391 MQIDAD

-407 NARALKDVGGKIL
+407 KAKELKDVGGKIL
-420 LQMKF
+420 LQMNF

-430 FNQPEKSIER
+430 FNQPEKSLAR
-440 LNESYYSSLK
+440 LNESYNSSLK
-450 VQDFH
+450 VENFH
-455 AKIPGLPLPIKNFN
+455 AKIPGLSLPIKNLN
-469 LFATSKGH
+469 LFATSSGH
-477 AVNLKYLSLTIGNSD
+477 AVNLKYMSVTIGKSD
-492 FEMLGY
+492 FEMLGF

-508 TDIPVEAGLKIHAN
+508 TDIPVEADLKIHAN
-522 RIDFA
+522 RIDLA
-527 ELTKDG
+527 ELTKDDA
-533 TGKVG
+533 GKVG
-538 FNEEV
+538 LNEEV

-568 EFFLEKCNAQL
+568 EFFLEKCNAKL
-579 KNYSHAIHDL
+579 KNYPHAIHDL

-633 DAKIAFDF
+633 DAKITFDF
-641 KSNHLKLGELLY
+641 KSNHLKLAELLY
-653 YGGQNHLPWEYRK
+653 YGGQNHLPLEYRK
-666 EELSKFDLK
+666 EELSNFDLK

-701 KKHPVSLAGINGKI
+701 KTHPVSLAGINGKI

-752 ITLRANRIDVDEYLS
+752 ITLHANRIDVDEFLS
-767 HSTQQATELHG
+767 HSTQQPTELHG

-796 CKLDVGSFK
+796 CKLDVGTFK

-819 VFHDHHVEINKIGLE
+819 VFHDHHVEIKKIGLE

-840 SGNALFSGR
+840 SGNAVFSGR

-905 VPKLDDSNFKVNMTI
+905 VPKLDDSNLKVSMTI

-962 SIPQMVIC
+962 SIPQMIIC
-970 STLGFLK
+970 SSLGFLK

-1012 KREEENE
+1012 KWEEENE

>member
-8 TKKRIKLFFG
+8 TKKRVRLFFG
-18 IIIIIPVI
+18 IIIIVPVI

-46 IEIANKDLK
+46 IGMANKDMK
-55 GRFSVSGSHVAPFA
+55 GRFSVSGSHIAPFA

-92 CLVHVNDVYVGFS
+92 CLVHVKDVYVGFS

-138 ANALASDLPPEKV
+138 ANALESDLPPDKV
-151 EEELH
+151 EEDLH
-156 LDLKAISIENI
+156 VDLKAISIENI

-175 TNLKLDVFINKAKSK
+175 TNLKLDIFINKAKSK
-190 FKSDKI
+190 FKSDNK

-224 HFDTKFSYKKATK
+224 HFDTQFSYNKANK
-237 MVVFNETQVEL
+237 MAVFNETQVEL
-248 EKAVLDFNGSVHLNN
+248 EKAVLDFNGSVRLNN
-263 DMEVDLKLKGHKPD
+263 DIEVDLKLKGHKPD
-277 FNLFLAIA
+277 FNLFLAVA
-285 PDELKDALNTFE
+285 PEELKESLNSFE

-318 ALEAHFG
+318 AIEAHFG
-325 CKEGGLTNIKTG
+325 CKEGYIANIESG

-364 NNIKVKPEIG
+364 NNIKVKPEVG
-374 KFNGKLRVFN
+374 RFKGKLSVFN
-384 FVSPNVE
+384 FLSPNVE
-391 MQVDAD
+391 MQIDAD

-407 NARALKDVGGKIL
+407 RAKELKDVGGKIL
-420 LQMKF
+420 LQMNF

-430 FNQPEKSIER
+430 FNQPEKSLAR
-440 LNESYYSSLK
+440 LNESYNSSLK
-450 VQDFH
+450 VENFH
-455 AKIPGLPLPIKNFN
+455 AKIPGLSLPIKNLN
-469 LFATSKGH
+469 LFATSSGH
-477 AVNLKYLSLTIGNSD
+477 AVNLKYMSVTIGKSD
-492 FEMLGY
+492 FEMLGF

-508 TDIPVEAGLKIHAN
+508 TDIPVEADLKIHAN
-522 RIDFA
+522 RIDLA
-527 ELTKDG
+527 ELTEDDA
-533 TGKVG
+533 GKVG
-538 FNEEV
+538 LNEEV

-568 EFFLEKCNAQL
+568 EFFLEKCNAKL
-579 KNYSHAIHDL
+579 KNYPHAIHDL

-641 KSNHLKLGELLY
+641 KSNHLKLAELLY
-653 YGGQNHLPWEYRK
+653 YGGHNHLPLEYRK
-666 EELSKFDLK
+666 EELSNFDLK

-680 HFSAGEFVKT
+680 HFKAGEFVKT
-690 TVYLDNLTGKF
+690 AVHLDNLTGKF
-701 KKHPVSLAGINGKI
+701 KTHPVSLAGINGKI
-715 NYQADKL
+715 NYQADQL

-741 VHLDQS
+741 VHLDKS
-747 KQRDF
+747 KRRDF
-752 ITLRANRIDVDEYLS
+752 ITLRANRIDVDEFLS
-767 HSTQQATELHG
+767 HSTQQPPELHG
-778 AEHDKVWSI
+778 TEHDKVWSI

-796 CKLDVGSFK
+796 CKLDVGSFN
-805 YDAYTINKLTADVK
+805 YDGYTINKLTADVK
-819 VFHDHHVEINKIGLE
+819 VFHDHHVEIKKIGLE

-840 SGNALFSGR
+840 SGSAVFSGR

-905 VPKLDDSNFKVNMTI
+905 VPKLDDSNLKVNMTI

-952 NELLLSNGKL
+952 NELILSNGKL

-970 STLGFLK
+970 SSLGFLK

-987 MDMDYTIGVPW
+987 MDMDYTVGVPW
-998 AMIKDVARNKIFKR
+998 AMIKDAARNKIFKR
-1012 KREEENE
+1012 KADDDKD
-1019 PDEIVKEKD
+1019 PDEIVKEKN

>member
-1 MPIQQFF
+1 MPFQQFF
-8 TKKRIKLFFG
+8 TKKRVRLFFW

-26 LFTLLVGIIYYYQD
+26 LFTLLVGIIYYGQD

-46 IEIANKDLK
+46 IGIANKDMK
-55 GRFSVSGSHVAPFA
+55 GRFSVSGSHIAPFA

-92 CLVHVNDVYVGFS
+92 CLVHVKDVYVGFS

-138 ANALASDLPPEKV
+138 ANALASELPPEKV
-151 EEELH
+151 EEDLH
-156 LDLKAISIENI
+156 VDLKAISIENI

-175 TNLKLDVFINKAKSK
+175 TNLKLDIFINKAKSK
-190 FKSDKI
+190 FKSDKK

-224 HFDTKFSYKKATK
+224 HFDTKFSYNKANK
-237 MVVFNETQVEL
+237 MAVFNETQVEL
-248 EKAVLDFNGSVHLNN
+248 EKAVLDFNGSVRLNN
-263 DMEVDLKLKGHKPD
+263 DIEVDLKLKGHKPD
-277 FNLFLAIA
+277 FNLFLAVA
-285 PDELKDALNTFE
+285 PEELKESLNSFE

-318 ALEAHFG
+318 AIEAHFG
-325 CKEGGLTNIKTG
+325 CKEGYIANIESG

-364 NNIKVKPEIG
+364 NNIKVKPEVG
-374 KFNGKLRVFN
+374 RFKGKLSVFN
-384 FVSPNVE
+384 FLSPNVE
-391 MQVDAD
+391 MQIDAD

-407 NARALKDVGGKIL
+407 RAKELKDVGGKIL
-420 LQMKF
+420 LQMNF

-430 FNQPEKSIER
+430 FNQPEKSLAR
-440 LNESYYSSLK
+440 LNESYNSSLK
-450 VQDFH
+450 VENFH
-455 AKIPGLPLPIKNFN
+455 AKIPGLSLPIKNLN
-469 LFATSKGH
+469 LFATSSGH
-477 AVNLKYLSLTIGNSD
+477 AVNLKYMSVTIGKSD
-492 FEMLGY
+492 FEMLGF

-508 TDIPVEAGLKIHAN
+508 TDIPVEADLKIHAN
-522 RIDFA
+522 RIDLA
-527 ELTKDG
+527 ELTKDDA
-533 TGKVG
+533 GKVG
-538 FNEEV
+538 LNEEV

-568 EFFLEKCNAQL
+568 EFFLEKCNAKL
-579 KNYSHAIHDL
+579 KNYPHAIHDL

-641 KSNHLKLGELLY
+641 KSNHLKLAELFY
-653 YGGQNHLPWEYRK
+653 YGGHNHLPLEYRK
-666 EELSKFDLK
+666 EELSNFDLK

-680 HFSAGEFVKT
+680 HFKAGEFVKT
-690 TVYLDNLTGKF
+690 AVHLDNLTGKF
-701 KKHPVSLAGINGKI
+701 KTHPVSLAGINGKI
-715 NYQADKL
+715 NYQADQL

-741 VHLDQS
+741 VHLDKS
-747 KQRDF
+747 KRRDF
-752 ITLRANRIDVDEYLS
+752 ITLRANRIDVDEFLS
-767 HSTQQATELHG
+767 HSTQQPTELHG
-778 AEHDKVWSI
+778 TEHDKVWSI
-787 FDAEFPNID
+787 FDNEFPNID

-805 YDAYTINKLTADVK
+805 YDAYTINNLTADVK
-819 VFHDHHVEINKIGLE
+819 VFHDHHVEIKKIGLE

-840 SGNALFSGR
+840 SGNAVFSGR
-849 DKKHIYLEPNLTIH
+849 DKNHIYLEPNLTIH

-905 VPKLDDSNFKVNMTI
+905 VPKLDDSNLKVNMTI

-962 SIPQMVIC
+962 SIPQMIIC
-970 STLGFLK
+970 SSLGFLK

-1012 KREEENE
+1012 KGEEENE

>member
-8 TKKRIKLFFG
+8 TKKRVRLFFG
-18 IIIIIPVI
+18 IIIIVPVI
-26 LFTLLVGIIYYYQD
+26 FFTLLVGIIYYCQD

-46 IEIANKDLK
+46 IVIANKDLK

-69 NFPQISIDLEHVKV
+69 NFPQISIDLQHVKV

-92 CLVHVNDVYVGFS
+92 CLVHVNDVYIGFS

-151 EEELH
+151 EEDLH
-156 LDLKAISIENI
+156 VDLKAISIENI

-175 TNLKLDVFINKAKSK
+175 TNLKLDVFINKAKSA
-190 FKSDKI
+190 FKSDKK

-224 HFDTKFSYKKATK
+224 HFDTQFSYKKAAK
-237 MVVFNETQVEL
+237 MAFFQETQVEL
-248 EKAVLDFNGSVHLNN
+248 EKAVLDFSGNIHLNK
-263 DMEVDLKLKGHKPD
+263 DVEVDLKFKGHKPD
-277 FNLFLAIA
+277 FNLFLAVA
-285 PDELKDALNTFE
+285 PEELKESLNSFE

-318 ALEAHFG
+318 AIEAHFG
-325 CKEGGLTNIKTG
+325 CKEGYIANIESG

-364 NNIKVKPEIG
+364 NNIKVKPEVG
-374 KFNGKLRVFN
+374 RFKGKLSVFN
-384 FVSPNVE
+384 FLSPNVE
-391 MQVDAD
+391 MQIDAD

-407 NARALKDVGGKIL
+407 KAKELKDVGGKIL
-420 LQMKF
+420 LQMNF

-450 VQDFH
+450 VENFH
-455 AKIPGLPLPIKNFN
+455 AKIPGFSLPIKNLN
-469 LFATSKGH
+469 LFATSSGH
-477 AVNLKYLSLTIGNSD
+477 AVNLKYLRVNIGNSD
-492 FEMLGY
+492 LEMLGF

-508 TDIPVEAGLKIHAN
+508 TNIPVEADLKIHAN
-522 RIDFA
+522 RIDLA
-527 ELTKDG
+527 ELTKDDA
-533 TGKVG
+533 GKVG
-538 FNEEV
+538 LNEEV

-568 EFFLEKCNAQL
+568 EFFLEKCNAKL
-579 KNYSHAIHDL
+579 KNYPHAIHDL

-612 DFHFSGIFHHYD
+612 DFHFSGLFHHYD
-624 FWFKPNLEG
+624 FWFKTNLEG

-653 YGGQNHLPWEYRK
+653 YGGQNHLPLEYRK
-666 EELSKFDLK
+666 EELANFDLK

-680 HFSAGEFVKT
+680 HFKAGEFVKT
-690 TVYLDNLTGKF
+690 AVYLDNLSGKF
-701 KKHPVSLAGINGKI
+701 KTHPVSLAGINGKI

-722 SLEHLKGVVGHSD
+722 SLEHLKGLVGHSD

-741 VHLDQS
+741 LHLDQS
-747 KQRDF
+747 NQRDF
-752 ITLRANRIDVDEYLS
+752 VTLSANRIDVDEFLS
-767 HSTQQATELHG
+767 HSTQQSTELHG
-778 AEHDKVWSI
+778 AEHDKAWSI
-787 FDAEFPNID
+787 FDTEFPNID

-805 YDAYTINKLTADVK
+805 YGAYTINKLTTDVK
-819 VFHDHHVEINKIGLE
+819 IFHDHHVEVKKIGLE

-840 SGNALFSGR
+840 SGFGVFSGR
-849 DKKHIYLEPNLTIH
+849 DKEHIYLEPNLIIH

-896 GKIHLHADL
+896 GKIHLHSDL
-905 VPKLDDSNFKVNMTI
+905 VPKLDDSNLKISMTI

-962 SIPQMVIC
+962 SIPQMIIC
-970 STLGFLK
+970 SSLGFLK

-987 MDMDYTIGVPW
+987 MDMDYTVGVPW

-1012 KREEENE
+1012 KADDDKD

>member
-1 MPIQQFF
+1 MPFQQFF
-8 TKKRIKLFFG
+8 TKKRVRLFFW

-26 LFTLLVGIIYYYQD
+26 LFTLFVGIIYYYQD

-46 IEIANKDLK
+46 IGIANKDMK
-55 GRFSVSGSHVAPFA
+55 GRFSVSGSHIAPFA

-92 CLVHVNDVYVGFS
+92 CLVHVKDVYVGFS

-138 ANALASDLPPEKV
+138 ANALESDLPPDKV
-151 EEELH
+151 EEDLH
-156 LDLKAISIENI
+156 VDLKAISIENI

-175 TNLKLDVFINKAKSK
+175 TNLKLDIFINKAKSK
-190 FKSDKI
+190 FKSDNK

-224 HFDTKFSYKKATK
+224 HFDTQFSYNKANK
-237 MVVFNETQVEL
+237 MAVFNETQVEL
-248 EKAVLDFNGSVHLNN
+248 EKAVLDFNGSVRLIN
-263 DMEVDLKLKGHKPD
+263 DIEVDLKLKGHKPD
-277 FNLFLAIA
+277 FNLFLAVA
-285 PDELKDALNTFE
+285 PEELKESLNSFE

-318 ALEAHFG
+318 AIEAHFG
-325 CKEGGLTNIKTG
+325 CKEGYIANIESG

-364 NNIKVKPEIG
+364 NNIKVKPEVG
-374 KFNGKLRVFN
+374 RFKGKLSVFN
-384 FVSPNVE
+384 FLSPNVE
-391 MQVDAD
+391 MQIDAD

-407 NARALKDVGGKIL
+407 RAKELKDVGGKIL
-420 LQMKF
+420 LQMNF

-430 FNQPEKSIER
+430 FNQPEKSLAR
-440 LNESYYSSLK
+440 LNESYNSSLK
-450 VQDFH
+450 VENFH
-455 AKIPGLPLPIKNFN
+455 AKIPGLSLPIKNLN
-469 LFATSKGH
+469 LFATSSGH
-477 AVNLKYLSLTIGNSD
+477 AVNLKYMSVTIGKSD
-492 FEMLGY
+492 FEMLGF

-508 TDIPVEAGLKIHAN
+508 TDIPVEADLKIHAN
-522 RIDFA
+522 RIDLA
-527 ELTKDG
+527 ELTKDDA
-533 TGKVG
+533 GKVG
-538 FNEEV
+538 LNEEV

-568 EFFLEKCNAQL
+568 EFFLEKCNAKL
-579 KNYSHAIHDL
+579 KNYPHAIHDL

-641 KSNHLKLGELLY
+641 KSNHLKLAELLY
-653 YGGQNHLPWEYRK
+653 YGGHNHLPLEYRK
-666 EELSKFDLK
+666 EELSNFDLK

-680 HFSAGEFVKT
+680 HFKAGEFVKT
-690 TVYLDNLTGKF
+690 AVHLDNLTGKF
-701 KKHPVSLAGINGKI
+701 KTHPVSLAGINGKI
-715 NYQADKL
+715 NYQADQL

-741 VHLDQS
+741 VHLDKS
-747 KQRDF
+747 KRRDF
-752 ITLRANRIDVDEYLS
+752 ITLRANRIDVDEFLS
-767 HSTQQATELHG
+767 HSTQQPTELHG
-778 AEHDKVWSI
+778 TEHDKVWSI

-796 CKLDVGSFK
+796 CKLDVGSFN
-805 YDAYTINKLTADVK
+805 YDGYTINKLTADVK
-819 VFHDHHVEINKIGLE
+819 VFHDHHVEIKKIGLE

-840 SGNALFSGR
+840 SGSAVFSGR

-905 VPKLDDSNFKVNMTI
+905 VPKLDDSNLKVNMTI

-952 NELLLSNGKL
+952 NELILSNGKL

-970 STLGFLK
+970 SSLGFLK
-977 IEGSQGILGK
+977 MEGSQGILGK

-998 AMIKDVARNKIFKR
+998 AMIKEVARNKIFKR
-1012 KREEENE
+1012 KADDDKD
-1019 PDEIVKEKD
+1019 PDEIVKEKN

>member
-1 MPIQQFF
+1 MPFQQFF
-8 TKKRIKLFFG
+8 TKKRVRLFFW

-26 LFTLLVGIIYYYQD
+26 LFTLLVGIIYYGQD

-46 IEIANKDLK
+46 IGIANKDMK
-55 GRFSVSGSHVAPFA
+55 GRFSVSGSHIAPFA

-92 CLVHVNDVYVGFS
+92 CLVHVKDVYVGFS

-138 ANALASDLPPEKV
+138 ANALESDLPPDKV
-151 EEELH
+151 EEDLH
-156 LDLKAISIENI
+156 VDLKAISIENI

-175 TNLKLDVFINKAKSK
+175 TNLKLDIFINKAKSK
-190 FKSDKI
+190 FKSDKK

-224 HFDTKFSYKKATK
+224 HFDTQFSYNKANK
-237 MVVFNETQVEL
+237 MAVFNETQVEL
-248 EKAVLDFNGSVHLNN
+248 EKAVLDFNGSVRLNN
-263 DMEVDLKLKGHKPD
+263 DIEVDLKLKGHKPD
-277 FNLFLAIA
+277 FNLFLAVA
-285 PDELKDALNTFE
+285 PEELKESLNSFE

-318 ALEAHFG
+318 AIEAHFG
-325 CKEGGLTNIKTG
+325 CKEGYIANIESG

-364 NNIKVKPEIG
+364 NNIKVKPEVG
-374 KFNGKLRVFN
+374 RFKGKLSVFN
-384 FVSPNVE
+384 FISPNVE
-391 MQVDAD
+391 MQIDAD

-407 NARALKDVGGKIL
+407 KAKELKDVGGKIL
-420 LQMKF
+420 LQMNF

-430 FNQPEKSIER
+430 FNQPEKSLAR
-440 LNESYYSSLK
+440 LNESYNSSLK
-450 VQDFH
+450 VENFH
-455 AKIPGLPLPIKNFN
+455 AKIPGLSLPIKNLN
-469 LFATSKGH
+469 LFATSSGH
-477 AVNLKYLSLTIGNSD
+477 AVNLKYMSVTIGKSD
-492 FEMLGY
+492 FEMLGF

-508 TDIPVEAGLKIHAN
+508 TDIPVEADLKIHAN
-522 RIDFA
+522 RIDLA
-527 ELTKDG
+527 ELTKDDA
-533 TGKVG
+533 GKVG
-538 FNEEV
+538 LNEEV

-568 EFFLEKCNAQL
+568 EFFLEKCNAKL
-579 KNYSHAIHDL
+579 KNYPHAIHDL

-641 KSNHLKLGELLY
+641 KSNHLKLAELFY
-653 YGGQNHLPWEYRK
+653 YGGHNHLPLEYRK
-666 EELSKFDLK
+666 EELSNFDLK

-680 HFSAGEFVKT
+680 HFKAGEFVKT
-690 TVYLDNLTGKF
+690 AVHLDNLTGKF
-701 KKHPVSLAGINGKI
+701 KTHPVSLAGINGKI
-715 NYQADKL
+715 NYQADQL

-741 VHLDQS
+741 VHLDKS
-747 KQRDF
+747 KRRDF
-752 ITLRANRIDVDEYLS
+752 ITLRANRIDVDEFLS
-767 HSTQQATELHG
+767 HSTQQPTELHG
-778 AEHDKVWSI
+778 TEHDKVWSI
-787 FDAEFPNID
+787 FDNEFPNID

-805 YDAYTINKLTADVK
+805 YDAYTINNLTADVK
-819 VFHDHHVEINKIGLE
+819 VFHDHHVEIKKIGLE

-840 SGNALFSGR
+840 SGNAVFSGR
-849 DKKHIYLEPNLTIH
+849 DKNHIYLEPNLTIH

-905 VPKLDDSNFKVNMTI
+905 VPKLDDSNLKVNMTI

-962 SIPQMVIC
+962 SIPQMIIC
-970 STLGFLK
+970 SSLGFLK

-1012 KREEENE
+1012 KGEEENE

>member
-1 MPIQQFF
+1 MPFQQFF
-8 TKKRIKLFFG
+8 TKKRVRLFFW

-46 IEIANKDLK
+46 IGIANKDMK
-55 GRFSVSGSHVAPFA
+55 GRFSVSGSHIAPFA

-92 CLVHVNDVYVGFS
+92 CLVHVKDVYVGFS

-138 ANALASDLPPEKV
+138 ANALESDLPPDKV
-151 EEELH
+151 EEDLH
-156 LDLKAISIENI
+156 VDLKAISIENI

-175 TNLKLDVFINKAKSK
+175 TNLKLDIFINKAKSK
-190 FKSDKI
+190 FKSDNK

-224 HFDTKFSYKKATK
+224 HFDTQFSYNKANK
-237 MVVFNETQVEL
+237 MAVFNETQVEL
-248 EKAVLDFNGSVHLNN
+248 EKAVLDFNGSVRLIN
-263 DMEVDLKLKGHKPD
+263 DIEVDLKLKGHKPD
-277 FNLFLAIA
+277 FNLFLAVA
-285 PDELKDALNTFE
+285 PEELKESLNSFE

-318 ALEAHFG
+318 AIEAHFG
-325 CKEGGLTNIKTG
+325 CKEGYIANIESG

-364 NNIKVKPEIG
+364 NNIKVKPEVG
-374 KFNGKLRVFN
+374 RFKGKLSVFN
-384 FVSPNVE
+384 FLSPNVE
-391 MQVDAD
+391 MQIDAD

-407 NARALKDVGGKIL
+407 KAKELKDVGGKIL
-420 LQMKF
+420 LQMNF

-430 FNQPEKSIER
+430 FNQPEKSLAR
-440 LNESYYSSLK
+440 LNESYNSSLK
-450 VQDFH
+450 VENFH
-455 AKIPGLPLPIKNFN
+455 AKIPGLSLPIKNLN
-469 LFATSKGH
+469 LFATSSGH
-477 AVNLKYLSLTIGNSD
+477 AVNLKYMSVTIGKSD
-492 FEMLGY
+492 FEMLGF

-508 TDIPVEAGLKIHAN
+508 TDIPVEADLKIHAN

-527 ELTKDG
+527 ELTKDD

-538 FNEEV
+538 LNEEV

-568 EFFLEKCNAQL
+568 EFFLEKCNAKL
-579 KNYSHAIHDL
+579 KNYPHAIHDL

-641 KSNHLKLGELLY
+641 KSNHLKLAELLY
-653 YGGQNHLPWEYRK
+653 YGGHNHLPLEYRK
-666 EELSKFDLK
+666 EELSNFDLK

-680 HFSAGEFVKT
+680 HFKAGEFVKT
-690 TVYLDNLTGKF
+690 AVHLDNLTGKF
-701 KKHPVSLAGINGKI
+701 KTHPVSLAGINGKI
-715 NYQADKL
+715 NYQADQL

-741 VHLDQS
+741 VHLDKS
-747 KQRDF
+747 KRRDF
-752 ITLRANRIDVDEYLS
+752 ITLRANRIDVYEFLS
-767 HSTQQATELHG
+767 HSTQQPTELHG
-778 AEHDKVWSI
+778 TEHDKVWSI

-796 CKLDVGSFK
+796 CKLDVGSFN
-805 YDAYTINKLTADVK
+805 YDGYTINKLTADVK
-819 VFHDHHVEINKIGLE
+819 VFHDHHVEIKKIGLE

-840 SGNALFSGR
+840 SGSAVFSGR

-905 VPKLDDSNFKVNMTI
+905 VPKLDDSNLKVNMTI

-970 STLGFLK
+970 SSLGFLK
-977 IEGSQGILGK
+977 MEGSQGILGK

-1012 KREEENE
+1012 KADDDKD
-1019 PDEIVKEKD
+1019 PDEIVKEKN

>member
-1 MPIQQFF
+1 MPIQHFF

-18 IIIIIPVI
+18 IIIIVPVI
-26 LFTLLVGIIYYYQD
+26 LFTLLVGIIYYGQD

-46 IEIANKDLK
+46 IVIANKDLK

-92 CLVHVNDVYVGFS
+92 CLVHVHDVYLGFS

-138 ANALASDLPPEKV
+138 ANALASELPPEKV
-151 EEELH
+151 EEDFH
-156 LDLKAISIENI
+156 VDLKAISIENI

-224 HFDTKFSYKKATK
+224 HFDTEFSYKKATK
-237 MVVFNETQVEL
+237 IAVFHETQVEL

-263 DMEVDLKLKGHKPD
+263 DVYVDLKFKGHKPD
-277 FNLFLAIA
+277 FNLFLAVA

-325 CKEGGLTNIKTG
+325 CKEGGLTNIETG

-407 NARALKDVGGKIL
+407 NASALKDVGGKIL
-420 LQMKF
+420 LQMNF

-455 AKIPGLPLPIKNFN
+455 AKIPGLSLPIKNFN

-477 AVNLKYLSLTIGNSD
+477 AVNLKYLSLTIGKSD

-508 TDIPVEAGLKIHAN
+508 TDIPVEADLKIHAN
-522 RIDFA
+522 RIDLA
-527 ELTKDG
+527 ELTKDDA
-533 TGKVG
+533 GKVG

-568 EFFLEKCNAQL
+568 EFFLEKCNAKL
-579 KNYSHAIHDL
+579 KNYPHAIHDL

-600 TLKDFKGFVDAS
+600 TLKDFKGFLDAS

-653 YGGQNHLPWEYRK
+653 YGGQNHLPAEYRK
-666 EELSKFDLK
+666 EELSNFDLK

-680 HFSAGEFVKT
+680 HFSAGNFVKT
-690 TVYLDNLTGKF
+690 AVHLDNLTGKF
-701 KKHPVSLAGINGKI
+701 KTHPVSLAGINGKI

-752 ITLRANRIDVDEYLS
+752 ITLHANRIDVDEFLS

-805 YDAYTINKLTADVK
+805 YDGYTINKLTADVK
-819 VFHDHHVEINKIGLE
+819 VFHDHHVEIKKIGLE

-840 SGNALFSGR
+840 SGNAVFSGR
-849 DKKHIYLEPNLTIH
+849 DKNHIYLEPNLTIH

-905 VPKLDDSNFKVNMTI
+905 VPKLDDSNLKVNMTI

-962 SIPQMVIC
+962 SIPQMIIC
-970 STLGFLK
+970 SSLGFLK

>member
-8 TKKRIKLFFG
+8 TKKRVRLFFG
-18 IIIIIPVI
+18 IIIIVPVI
-26 LFTLLVGIIYYYQD
+26 FFTLLVGIIYYYQD

-46 IEIANKDLK
+46 IVVANKDLK

-92 CLVHVNDVYVGFS
+92 CLVHVNDVYIGFS
-105 LWDIVSGNYTIKGIK
+105 LWDIISGNYTIKGIK

-151 EEELH
+151 EEDLH
-156 LDLKAISIENI
+156 VDLKAISIENI

-175 TNLKLDVFINKAKSK
+175 TNLKVDVFINKAKSK
-190 FKSDKI
+190 FKSDKK

-224 HFDTKFSYKKATK
+224 HFDTQFSYKKAAK
-237 MVVFNETQVEL
+237 MAFFQETQVEL
-248 EKAVLDFNGSVHLNN
+248 EKAVLDFSGNIHLNK
-263 DMEVDLKLKGHKPD
+263 DVEVDLKFKGHKPD
-277 FNLFLAIA
+277 FNLFLAVA
-285 PDELKDALNTFE
+285 PEELKESLNSFE

-318 ALEAHFG
+318 AMEAHFG
-325 CKEGGLTNIKTG
+325 CKEGYIANIESG

-364 NNIKVKPEIG
+364 NNIKVKPEVG
-374 KFNGKLRVFN
+374 RFKGKLSVFN
-384 FVSPNVE
+384 FLSPNVE
-391 MQVDAD
+391 MQIDAD
-397 LDLDFLAKFT
+397 LDLEFLAKFT
-407 NARALKDVGGKIL
+407 KAKELKDVGGKIL
-420 LQMKF
+420 LQMNF

-430 FNQPEKSIER
+430 FNQPEKSLAR
-440 LNESYYSSLK
+440 LNESYNSSLK
-450 VQDFH
+450 VENFH
-455 AKIPGLPLPIKNFN
+455 AKIPGLSLPIKNLN
-469 LFATSKGH
+469 LFATSSGH
-477 AVNLKYLSLTIGNSD
+477 AVNLKYLRVNIGNSD
-492 FEMLGY
+492 LEMLGF

-508 TDIPVEAGLKIHAN
+508 TNIPVEADLKIHAN
-522 RIDFA
+522 RIDLA
-527 ELTKDG
+527 ELTKDDA
-533 TGKVG
+533 GKVG
-538 FNEEV
+538 LNEEV

-568 EFFLEKCNAQL
+568 EFFLEKCNAKL
-579 KNYSHAIHDL
+579 KNYPHAIHDL

-653 YGGQNHLPWEYRK
+653 YGGQNHLPLEYRK
-666 EELSKFDLK
+666 EELSNFDLK

-680 HFSAGEFVKT
+680 HFKAGEFVKT
-690 TVYLDNLTGKF
+690 AVYLDNLSGKF
-701 KKHPVSLAGINGKI
+701 KTHPVSLAGINGKI

-741 VHLDQS
+741 LHLDQS
-747 KQRDF
+747 NQRDF
-752 ITLRANRIDVDEYLS
+752 VTLSANRIDVDEFLS
-767 HSTQQATELHG
+767 HSTQQSTELHG
-778 AEHDKVWSI
+778 AEHDKAWSI
-787 FDAEFPNID
+787 FDTEFPNID

-805 YDAYTINKLTADVK
+805 YGAYTINKLTTDVK
-819 VFHDHHVEINKIGLE
+819 IFHDHHVEVKKIGLE

-840 SGNALFSGR
+840 SGFGVFSGR
-849 DKKHIYLEPNLTIH
+849 DKNHIYLEPNLTIH

-905 VPKLDDSNFKVNMTI
+905 VPKLDDSNLKISMTI

-962 SIPQMVIC
+962 SIPQMIIC
-970 STLGFLK
+970 SSLGFLK

-987 MDMDYTIGVPW
+987 MDMDYTVGVPW

-1012 KREEENE
+1012 KADDDKD

>member
-1 MPIQQFF
+1 MPIKQFF
-8 TKKRIKLFFG
+8 AKKRVRLFLG
-18 IIIIIPVI
+18 IIIIVPVI
-26 LFTLLVGIIYYYQD
+26 FFTLLVGIIYYCQD

-46 IEIANKDLK
+46 IVVANKDLK

-92 CLVHVNDVYVGFS
+92 CLVHVNDVYIGFS

-151 EEELH
+151 EGDLH
-156 LDLKAISIENI
+156 VDLKAISIENI

-190 FKSDKI
+190 FMSDKQ
-196 NIDFRLETDFF
+196 NIDFSLETDFF

-224 HFDTKFSYKKATK
+224 HFDTQFSYKKATK
-237 MVVFNETQVEL
+237 IAVFHETQVEL

-263 DMEVDLKLKGHKPD
+263 DLYVDLKFKGHKPD
-277 FNLFLAIA
+277 FNLFLAVA
-285 PDELKDALNTFE
+285 PYELKDALNTFE

-325 CKEGGLTNIKTG
+325 CKEGGLTNIESG

-364 NNIKVKPEIG
+364 NNIKLKPEIG

-397 LDLDFLAKFT
+397 LDLAFLAKFT
-407 NARALKDVGGKIL
+407 NASALKDVGGKIL

-477 AVNLKYLSLTIGNSD
+477 AVNLKYLSLTIGKSD

-508 TDIPVEAGLKIHAN
+508 TDIPVEADLKIHAN

-527 ELTKDG
+527 ELTKDDA
-533 TGKVG
+533 GKVG

-568 EFFLEKCNAQL
+568 EFFLEKCNAKL
-579 KNYSHAIHDL
+579 KNYPHAIHDI

-653 YGGQNHLPWEYRK
+653 YGGQNHLPVEYRK
-666 EELSKFDLK
+666 EELSNFDLK

-680 HFSAGEFVKT
+680 HFKAGEFVKT
-690 TVYLDNLTGKF
+690 AVYLDNLRGKF
-701 KKHPVSLAGINGKI
+701 KTHPVNLSGINGKI

-741 VHLDQS
+741 LHLDQS

-752 ITLRANRIDVDEYLS
+752 VTLSANRIDVDEFLS
-767 HSTQQATELHG
+767 HSKQQSTELHG
-778 AEHDKVWSI
+778 AEHDKAWSI

-819 VFHDHHVEINKIGLE
+819 VFHDHHVEIKKIGLE

-840 SGNALFSGR
+840 SGNAVFSGR
-849 DKKHIYLEPNLTIH
+849 DKNHIYFEPNLTIH

-905 VPKLDDSNFKVNMTI
+905 VPKLDDSNLKISMTI

-941 NVAMVQFDTLT
+941 NVAMVKFDTLT

-962 SIPQMVIC
+962 SIPQMIIC
-970 STLGFLK
+970 SSLGFLK

-998 AMIKDVARNKIFKR
+998 AMIKDVARNKIFK
-1012 KREEENE
+1012 KNSEQNQE

-1045 VNLVKGKKK
+1045 VNLVKGKRK

>member
-1 MPIQQFF
+1 MPFQQFF
-8 TKKRIKLFFG
+8 TKKRVRLFFW

-46 IEIANKDLK
+46 IGIANKDMK
-55 GRFSVSGSHVAPFA
+55 GRFSVSGSHIAPFA

-92 CLVHVNDVYVGFS
+92 CLVHVNDVYVCFS
-105 LWDIVSGNYTIKGIK
+105 FWYIVSGNYTIKGIK

-138 ANALASDLPPEKV
+138 ANALASELPPEKV
-151 EEELH
+151 EEDLH

-175 TNLKLDVFINKAKSK
+175 TNLKLDIFINKAKSK
-190 FKSDKI
+190 FKSDNK

-224 HFDTKFSYKKATK
+224 HFDTKFSYNKASK
-237 MVVFNETQVEL
+237 MAVFNETQVEL
-248 EKAVLDFNGSVHLNN
+248 EKAVLDFNGSVRLNN
-263 DMEVDLKLKGHKPD
+263 DVYVDLKLKGHKPD
-277 FNLFLAIA
+277 FNLFLAVA
-285 PDELKDALNTFE
+285 PEELKESLNSFE

-318 ALEAHFG
+318 AIEAHFG
-325 CKEGGLTNIKTG
+325 CKEGYIANIESG

-364 NNIKVKPEIG
+364 NNIKVKPEVG
-374 KFNGKLRVFN
+374 RFKGKLSVFN
-384 FVSPNVE
+384 FLSPNVE
-391 MQVDAD
+391 MQIDAD

-407 NARALKDVGGKIL
+407 KAKELKDVGGKIL
-420 LQMKF
+420 LQMNF

-430 FNQPEKSIER
+430 FNQPEKSLAR
-440 LNESYYSSLK
+440 LNESYNSSLK
-450 VQDFH
+450 VENFH
-455 AKIPGLPLPIKNFN
+455 AKIPGLSLPIKNLN
-469 LFATSKGH
+469 LFATSSGH
-477 AVNLKYLSLTIGNSD
+477 AVNLKYMSVTIGKSD
-492 FEMLGY
+492 FEMLGF

-508 TDIPVEAGLKIHAN
+508 TDIPVEADLKIHAN

-527 ELTKDG
+527 ELTKDDA
-533 TGKVG
+533 GKVG
-538 FNEEV
+538 LNEEV
-543 KQLDMKLKFITSAR
+543 KQLDLKLKFITSAR
-557 AVTESE
+557 AITESE

-568 EFFLEKCNAQL
+568 EFFLEKCNAKL
-579 KNYSHAIHDL
+579 KNYPHAIHDL

-641 KSNHLKLGELLY
+641 KSNHLKLEELLY
-653 YGGQNHLPWEYRK
+653 YGGHNHLPLEYRK
-666 EELSKFDLK
+666 EELSNFDLK

-680 HFSAGEFVKT
+680 HFKAGEFVKT
-690 TVYLDNLTGKF
+690 AVHLDNLTGKF
-701 KKHPVSLAGINGKI
+701 KTHPVSLAGINGKI
-715 NYQADKL
+715 NYQADQL

-741 VHLDQS
+741 VHLDKS
-747 KQRDF
+747 KRRDL
-752 ITLRANRIDVDEYLS
+752 ITLRANRIDVDEFLS
-767 HSTQQATELHG
+767 HSTQQPTELHG
-778 AEHDKVWSI
+778 KEHDKAWSI

-805 YDAYTINKLTADVK
+805 YDDYTINKLTADVK
-819 VFHDHHVEINKIGLE
+819 VFHDHHVEIKKIGLE

-840 SGNALFSGR
+840 SGNAVFSGR
-849 DKKHIYLEPNLTIH
+849 DKNHIYLEPNLTIH

-905 VPKLDDSNFKVNMTI
+905 VPKLDDSNLKVNMTI

-970 STLGFLK
+970 SSLGFLK
-977 IEGSQGILGK
+977 MEGSQGILGK

-1012 KREEENE
+1012 KADDDKD
-1019 PDEIVKEKD
+1019 PDEIVKEKN

>member
-1 MPIQQFF
+1 MPFQQFF
-8 TKKRIKLFFG
+8 TKKRVRLFFW
-18 IIIIIPVI
+18 ILIIIPVI
-26 LFTLLVGIIYYYQD
+26 LFTLLVGIIYYGQD

-46 IEIANKDLK
+46 IGMANKDMK
-55 GRFSVSGSHVAPFA
+55 GRFSVSGSHIAPFA

-92 CLVHVNDVYVGFS
+92 CLVHVKDVYVGFS

-138 ANALASDLPPEKV
+138 ANALESDLPPDKV
-151 EEELH
+151 EEDLH
-156 LDLKAISIENI
+156 VDLKAISIENI

-175 TNLKLDVFINKAKSK
+175 TNLKLDIFINKAKSK
-190 FKSDKI
+190 FKSDNK

-224 HFDTKFSYKKATK
+224 HFDTQFSYNKANK
-237 MVVFNETQVEL
+237 MAVFNETQVEL
-248 EKAVLDFNGSVHLNN
+248 EKAVLDFNGSVRLNN
-263 DMEVDLKLKGHKPD
+263 DIEVDLKLKGHKPD
-277 FNLFLAIA
+277 FNLFLAVA
-285 PDELKDALNTFE
+285 PEELKESLNSFE

-318 ALEAHFG
+318 AIEAHFG
-325 CKEGGLTNIKTG
+325 CKEGYIANIESG

-364 NNIKVKPEIG
+364 NNIKVKPEVG
-374 KFNGKLRVFN
+374 RFKGKLSVFN
-384 FVSPNVE
+384 FLSPNVE
-391 MQVDAD
+391 MQIDAD

-407 NARALKDVGGKIL
+407 RAKELKDVGGKIL
-420 LQMKF
+420 LQMNF

-430 FNQPEKSIER
+430 FNQPEKSLAR
-440 LNESYYSSLK
+440 LNESYNSSLK
-450 VQDFH
+450 VENFH
-455 AKIPGLPLPIKNFN
+455 AKIPGLSLPIKNLN
-469 LFATSKGH
+469 LFATSSGH
-477 AVNLKYLSLTIGNSD
+477 AVNLKYMSVTIGKSD
-492 FEMLGY
+492 FEMLGF

-508 TDIPVEAGLKIHAN
+508 TDIPVEADLKIHAN
-522 RIDFA
+522 RIDLA
-527 ELTKDG
+527 ELTEDDA
-533 TGKVG
+533 GKVG
-538 FNEEV
+538 LNEEV
-543 KQLDMKLKFITSAR
+543 RQLDMKLKFITSAR

-568 EFFLEKCNAQL
+568 EFFLEKCNAKL
-579 KNYSHAIHDL
+579 KNYPHAIHDL

-612 DFHFSGIFHHYD
+612 DFHFSGLFHHYD

-633 DAKIAFDF
+633 DAKITFDF
-641 KSNHLKLGELLY
+641 KSNHLKLAELLY
-653 YGGQNHLPWEYRK
+653 YGGHNHLPLEYRK
-666 EELSKFDLK
+666 EELSNFDLK
-675 GHSEL
+675 GHSDL
-680 HFSAGEFVKT
+680 HFKAGEFVKT
-690 TVYLDNLTGKF
+690 AVHLDNLTGKF
-701 KKHPVSLAGINGKI
+701 KTHPVSLAGINGKI
-715 NYQADKL
+715 NYQADQL

-741 VHLDQS
+741 VHLDKS
-747 KQRDF
+747 KRRDF
-752 ITLRANRIDVDEYLS
+752 ITLRANRIDVDEFLS
-767 HSTQQATELHG
+767 HSTQQPPELHG
-778 AEHDKVWSI
+778 TEHDKVWSI

-796 CKLDVGSFK
+796 CKLDVGSFN
-805 YDAYTINKLTADVK
+805 YDGYTINKLTADVK
-819 VFHDHHVEINKIGLE
+819 VFHDHHVEIKKIGLE

-840 SGNALFSGR
+840 SGSAVFSGR

-905 VPKLDDSNFKVNMTI
+905 VPKLDDSNLKVNMTI

-952 NELLLSNGKL
+952 NELILSNGKL

-970 STLGFLK
+970 SSLGFLK

-987 MDMDYTIGVPW
+987 MDMDYTVGVPW
-998 AMIKDVARNKIFKR
+998 AMIKDAARNKIFKR
-1012 KREEENE
+1012 KADDDKD
-1019 PDEIVKEKD
+1019 PDEIVKEKN

>member
-8 TKKRIKLFFG
+8 TKKRVRLFFW
-18 IIIIIPVI
+18 IIIIVPVI

-46 IEIANKDLK
+46 IGIANKDMK
-55 GRFSVSGSHVAPFA
+55 GRFSVSGSHIAPFA

-138 ANALASDLPPEKV
+138 ANALASELPPEKV

-175 TNLKLDVFINKAKSK
+175 TNLKLDIFINKAKSK
-190 FKSDKI
+190 FKSDKK

-224 HFDTKFSYKKATK
+224 HFNTQFSYNKANK
-237 MVVFNETQVEL
+237 MAVFNETQVEL
-248 EKAVLDFNGSVHLNN
+248 EKAVLDFNGSVRLNN
-263 DMEVDLKLKGHKPD
+263 DIEVDLKLKGHKPD
-277 FNLFLAIA
+277 FNLFLAVA
-285 PDELKDALNTFE
+285 PEELKESLNSFE

-318 ALEAHFG
+318 AIEAHFG
-325 CKEGGLTNIKTG
+325 CKEGYIANIESG

-364 NNIKVKPEIG
+364 NNIKVKPELG
-374 KFNGKLRVFN
+374 RFKGKLSVFN
-384 FVSPNVE
+384 FISPNVE
-391 MQVDAD
+391 MQIDAD

-407 NARALKDVGGKIL
+407 RAKELKDVGGKIL
-420 LQMKF
+420 LQMNF

-430 FNQPEKSIER
+430 FNQPEKSLAR
-440 LNESYYSSLK
+440 LNESYNSSLK
-450 VQDFH
+450 VENFH
-455 AKIPGLPLPIKNFN
+455 AKIPGLSLPIKNLN
-469 LFATSKGH
+469 LFATSSGH
-477 AVNLKYLSLTIGNSD
+477 AVNLKYMSVTIGKSD
-492 FEMLGY
+492 FEMLGF

-508 TDIPVEAGLKIHAN
+508 TDIPVEADLKIHAN

-527 ELTKDG
+527 ELTKDDA
-533 TGKVG
+533 GKVG
-538 FNEEV
+538 LNEEV
-543 KQLDMKLKFITSAR
+543 SQLDMKLKFITSAR

-568 EFFLEKCNAQL
+568 EFFLEKCNAKL
-579 KNYSHAIHDL
+579 KNYPHAIHDL

-641 KSNHLKLGELLY
+641 KSNHLKLAELLY
-653 YGGQNHLPWEYRK
+653 YGGHNHLPLEYRK
-666 EELSKFDLK
+666 EELSNFDLK

-701 KKHPVSLAGINGKI
+701 ITHPVSLAGINGKI
-715 NYQADKL
+715 NYQADQL

-752 ITLRANRIDVDEYLS
+752 ITLRANRIDVDEFLS
-767 HSTQQATELHG
+767 HSTQQPPELHG
-778 AEHDKVWSI
+778 TEHDKVWSI

-796 CKLDVGSFK
+796 CKLDVGSFN
-805 YDAYTINKLTADVK
+805 YDGYTINKLTADVK
-819 VFHDHHVEINKIGLE
+819 VFHDHHVEVKKIGLE

-840 SGNALFSGR
+840 SGSAVFSGR

-905 VPKLDDSNFKVNMTI
+905 VPKLDDSNLKVNMTI

-970 STLGFLK
+970 SSLGFLK
-977 IEGSQGILGK
+977 MEGSQGILGK

-1012 KREEENE
+1012 KADDDKD
-1019 PDEIVKEKD
+1019 PDEIVKEKN

>member
-8 TKKRIKLFFG
+8 TKKRVRLFFG
-18 IIIIIPVI
+18 IIIIVPVI
-26 LFTLLVGIIYYYQD
+26 FFTLLVGIIYYCQD

-46 IEIANKDLK
+46 IVIANKDLK
-55 GRFSVSGSHVAPFA
+55 GRFSVSGSHIAPFA

-92 CLVHVNDVYVGFS
+92 CLVHVNDVYIGFS
-105 LWDIVSGNYTIKGIK
+105 LWDIISGNYTIKGIK

-138 ANALASDLPPEKV
+138 ANALASDLPTEKV
-151 EEELH
+151 EEDLH
-156 LDLKAISIENI
+156 VDLKAISIENI

-190 FKSDKI
+190 FKSDKK

-224 HFDTKFSYKKATK
+224 HFDTQFSYKKAAK
-237 MVVFNETQVEL
+237 MAFFQETQVEL
-248 EKAVLDFNGSVHLNN
+248 EKAVFDFSGNIHLNK
-263 DMEVDLKLKGHKPD
+263 DVEVDLKLKGHKPD
-277 FNLFLAIA
+277 FNLFLAVA
-285 PDELKDALNTFE
+285 PEELNDALNSFE

-311 TANGNRP
+311 TANDNRP
-318 ALEAHFG
+318 AMEAHFG
-325 CKEGGLTNIKTG
+325 CKEGYIANIESG

-364 NNIKVKPEIG
+364 NNIKVKPEVG
-374 KFNGKLRVFN
+374 RFKGKLSVFN
-384 FVSPNVE
+384 FLSPNVE
-391 MQVDAD
+391 MQIDAD

-407 NARALKDVGGKIL
+407 KAKELKDVGGKIL
-420 LQMKF
+420 LQMNF

-450 VQDFH
+450 VQNFH
-455 AKIPGLPLPIKNFN
+455 AKIPGFSLPIKNLN
-469 LFATSKGH
+469 LFATSSGH
-477 AVNLKYLSLTIGNSD
+477 AVNLKYLRVNIGNSD
-492 FEMLGY
+492 LEMLGF

-508 TDIPVEAGLKIHAN
+508 TNIPVEADLKIHAN
-522 RIDFA
+522 RIDLA
-527 ELTKDG
+527 ELTKDDA
-533 TGKVG
+533 GKVG

-568 EFFLEKCNAQL
+568 EFFLEKCNAKL
-579 KNYSHAIHDL
+579 KNYPHAIHDL

-612 DFHFSGIFHHYD
+612 DFHFSGLFHHYD
-624 FWFKPNLEG
+624 FWFKTNLEG

-653 YGGQNHLPWEYRK
+653 YGGQNHLPLEYRK
-666 EELSKFDLK
+666 EELANFDLK

-680 HFSAGEFVKT
+680 HFKAGEFVKT
-690 TVYLDNLTGKF
+690 AVYLDNLSGKF
-701 KKHPVSLAGINGKI
+701 KTHPVSLAGINGKI

-741 VHLDQS
+741 LHLDQS
-747 KQRDF
+747 NQRDF
-752 ITLRANRIDVDEYLS
+752 VTLSANRIDVDEFLS
-767 HSTQQATELHG
+767 HSTQQPTELHG
-778 AEHDKVWSI
+778 AEHDKTWSI
-787 FDAEFPNID
+787 FDTEFPNID
-796 CKLDVGSFK
+796 CKLDVGSFN
-805 YDAYTINKLTADVK
+805 YGAYTINKLTTDVK
-819 VFHDHHVEINKIGLE
+819 IFHDHHVEVKKIGLE

-840 SGNALFSGR
+840 SGNAMFSGR
-849 DKKHIYLEPNLTIH
+849 DKKHIYFEPNLTID

-905 VPKLDDSNFKVNMTI
+905 VPKLDDSNLKISMTI

-941 NVAMVQFDTLT
+941 NVAMVKFDTLT

-970 STLGFLK
+970 SSLGFLK

-998 AMIKDVARNKIFKR
+998 AMIKDVARNKIFK
-1012 KREEENE
+1012 KNSEQNQE

-1045 VNLVKGKKK
+1045 VNLVKGKRK

>member
-1 MPIQQFF
+1 M
-8 TKKRIKLFFG
+8 
-18 IIIIIPVI
+18 
-26 LFTLLVGIIYYYQD
+26 
-40 SIVQHA
+40 
-46 IEIANKDLK
+46 
-55 GRFSVSGSHVAPFA
+55 
-69 NFPQISIDLEHVKV
+69 
-83 YESKKKNAD
+83 
-92 CLVHVNDVYVGFS
+92 
-105 LWDIVSGNYTIKGIK
+105 WDIVSGNYTIKGIK

-138 ANALASDLPPEKV
+138 ANALESDLPPDKV
-151 EEELH
+151 EEDLH
-156 LDLKAISIENI
+156 VDLKAISIENI

-175 TNLKLDVFINKAKSK
+175 TNLKLDIFINKAKSK
-190 FKSDKI
+190 FKSDNK

-224 HFDTKFSYKKATK
+224 HFDTQFSYNKANK
-237 MVVFNETQVEL
+237 MAVFNETQVEL
-248 EKAVLDFNGSVHLNN
+248 EKAVLDFNGSVRLIN
-263 DMEVDLKLKGHKPD
+263 DIEVDLKLKGHKPD
-277 FNLFLAIA
+277 FNLFLAVA
-285 PDELKDALNTFE
+285 PEELKESLNSFE

-318 ALEAHFG
+318 AIEAHFG
-325 CKEGGLTNIKTG
+325 CKEGYIANIESG

-364 NNIKVKPEIG
+364 NNIKVKPEVG
-374 KFNGKLRVFN
+374 RFKGKLSVFN
-384 FVSPNVE
+384 FLSPNVE
-391 MQVDAD
+391 MQIDAD

-407 NARALKDVGGKIL
+407 RAKELKDVGGKIL
-420 LQMKF
+420 LQMNF

-430 FNQPEKSIER
+430 FNQPEKSLAR
-440 LNESYYSSLK
+440 LNESYNSSLK
-450 VQDFH
+450 VENFH
-455 AKIPGLPLPIKNFN
+455 AKIPGLSLPIKNLN
-469 LFATSKGH
+469 LFATSSGH
-477 AVNLKYLSLTIGNSD
+477 AVNLKYMSVTIGKSD
-492 FEMLGY
+492 FEMLGF

-508 TDIPVEAGLKIHAN
+508 TDIPVEADLKIHAN
-522 RIDFA
+522 RIDLA
-527 ELTKDG
+527 ELTKDDA
-533 TGKVG
+533 GKVG
-538 FNEEV
+538 LNEEV

-568 EFFLEKCNAQL
+568 EFFLEKCNAKL
-579 KNYSHAIHDL
+579 KNYPHAIHDL

-641 KSNHLKLGELLY
+641 KSNHLKLAELLY
-653 YGGQNHLPWEYRK
+653 YGGHNHLPLEYRK
-666 EELSKFDLK
+666 EELSNFDLK

-680 HFSAGEFVKT
+680 HFKAGEFVKT
-690 TVYLDNLTGKF
+690 AVHLDNLTGKF
-701 KKHPVSLAGINGKI
+701 KTHPVSLAGINGKI
-715 NYQADKL
+715 NYQADQL

-741 VHLDQS
+741 VHLDKS
-747 KQRDF
+747 KRRDF
-752 ITLRANRIDVDEYLS
+752 ITLHANRIDVDEFLS
-767 HSTQQATELHG
+767 HSTQQPTELHG
-778 AEHDKVWSI
+778 TEHDKVWSI
-787 FDAEFPNID
+787 FDNEFPNID

-819 VFHDHHVEINKIGLE
+819 VFHDHHVEVKKIGLE

-840 SGNALFSGR
+840 SGSAVFSGR

-905 VPKLDDSNFKVNMTI
+905 VPKLDDSNLKVNMTI

-952 NELLLSNGKL
+952 NELILSNGKL

-970 STLGFLK
+970 SSLGFLK

-987 MDMDYTIGVPW
+987 MDMDYTVGVPW
-998 AMIKDVARNKIFKR
+998 AMIKDAARNKIFKR
-1012 KREEENE
+1012 KADDDKD
-1019 PDEIVKEKD
+1019 PDEIVKEKN

-1045 VNLVKGKKK
+1045 VNLIKGKKK

>member
-8 TKKRIKLFFG
+8 TKKRVRLFFW

-26 LFTLLVGIIYYYQD
+26 LFTLLVGIIYYGQD

-46 IEIANKDLK
+46 IVIANKDMK
-55 GRFSVSGSHVAPFA
+55 GRFSVSGSHIAPFA

-138 ANALASDLPPEKV
+138 ANALASELPPEKV
-151 EEELH
+151 EEDLH
-156 LDLKAISIENI
+156 VDLKAISIENI

-175 TNLKLDVFINKAKSK
+175 TNLKLDIFINKAKSK
-190 FKSDKI
+190 FKSDKK

-224 HFDTKFSYKKATK
+224 HFDTQFSYKKATK
-237 MVVFNETQVEL
+237 MAVFNETQVEL

-263 DMEVDLKLKGHKPD
+263 DIEVDLKLKGHKPD
-277 FNLFLAIA
+277 FNLFLAVA
-285 PDELKDALNTFE
+285 PDELKDALNSFE

-318 ALEAHFG
+318 AIEAHFG
-325 CKEGGLTNIKTG
+325 CKEGYIANIESG

-364 NNIKVKPEIG
+364 NNIKVKPEVG
-374 KFNGKLRVFN
+374 RFKGKLSVFN
-384 FVSPNVE
+384 FLSPNVE
-391 MQVDAD
+391 MQIDAD

-407 NARALKDVGGKIL
+407 KAKELKDVGGKIL
-420 LQMKF
+420 LQMNF

-430 FNQPEKSIER
+430 FNQPEKSLAR
-440 LNESYYSSLK
+440 LNESYNSSLK
-450 VQDFH
+450 VENFH
-455 AKIPGLPLPIKNFN
+455 AKIPGLSLPIKNLN
-469 LFATSKGH
+469 LFATSSGH
-477 AVNLKYLSLTIGNSD
+477 AVNLKYMSVTIGKSD
-492 FEMLGY
+492 FEMLGF

-508 TDIPVEAGLKIHAN
+508 TDIPVEADLKIHAN

-527 ELTKDG
+527 ELTKDD

-538 FNEEV
+538 LNEEV

-557 AVTESE
+557 AITESE

-568 EFFLEKCNAQL
+568 EFFLEKCNVKL
-579 KNYSHAIHDL
+579 KNYPHAIHDL

-641 KSNHLKLGELLY
+641 KSNHLKLEELLY
-653 YGGQNHLPWEYRK
+653 YGGHNHLPLEYRK
-666 EELSKFDLK
+666 EELSNFDLK

-680 HFSAGEFVKT
+680 HFKAGEFVKT
-690 TVYLDNLTGKF
+690 AVHLDNLTGKF
-701 KKHPVSLAGINGKI
+701 KTHPVSLAGINGKI
-715 NYQADKL
+715 NYQADQL

-741 VHLDQS
+741 VHLDKS
-747 KQRDF
+747 KRRDF
-752 ITLRANRIDVDEYLS
+752 ITLHANRIDVDEFLS
-767 HSTQQATELHG
+767 HSTQQPTELHG
-778 AEHDKVWSI
+778 TEHDKVWSI
-787 FDAEFPNID
+787 FDNEFPNID

-819 VFHDHHVEINKIGLE
+819 VFHDHHVEIKKIGLE

-840 SGNALFSGR
+840 SGSAVFSGR

-905 VPKLDDSNFKVNMTI
+905 VPKLDDSNLKVNMTI

-970 STLGFLK
+970 SSLGFLK
-977 IEGSQGILGK
+977 MEGSQGILGK

-1012 KREEENE
+1012 KADDDKD
-1019 PDEIVKEKD
+1019 PDEIVKEKN

>member
-8 TKKRIKLFFG
+8 TKKRVRLFFG
-18 IIIIIPVI
+18 IIIIVPVI
-26 LFTLLVGIIYYYQD
+26 FFTLLVGIIYYCQD

-46 IEIANKDLK
+46 IVVANKDLK

-92 CLVHVNDVYVGFS
+92 CLVHVNDVYIGFS
-105 LWDIVSGNYTIKGIK
+105 LWDIISGNYTIKGIK

-151 EEELH
+151 EEDLH
-156 LDLKAISIENI
+156 VDLKAISIENI

-175 TNLKLDVFINKAKSK
+175 TNLKLDIFINKAKSK
-190 FKSDKI
+190 FKSDKKI
-196 NIDFRLETDFF
+196 IDFRLETDFF
-207 ISVLQDGD
+207 ISVIQDGD

-224 HFDTKFSYKKATK
+224 HFDTKFSYNKATK
-237 MVVFNETQVEL
+237 MAVFNETQVEL
-248 EKAVLDFNGSVHLNN
+248 EKAVLDFNGSVRLNN
-263 DMEVDLKLKGHKPD
+263 DIEVDLKLKGHKPD
-277 FNLFLAIA
+277 FNLFLAVA
-285 PDELKDALNTFE
+285 PEELKESLNSFE

-318 ALEAHFG
+318 AIEAHFG
-325 CKEGGLTNIKTG
+325 CKEGYIANIESG

-364 NNIKVKPEIG
+364 NNIKVKPEVG
-374 KFNGKLRVFN
+374 RFKGKLSVFN
-384 FVSPNVE
+384 FLSPNVE
-391 MQVDAD
+391 MQIDAD

-407 NARALKDVGGKIL
+407 KAKELKDVGGKIL
-420 LQMKF
+420 LQMNF

-450 VQDFH
+450 VQNFH
-455 AKIPGLPLPIKNFN
+455 AKIPGLSLPIKNLN
-469 LFATSKGH
+469 LFATSSGH
-477 AVNLKYLSLTIGNSD
+477 AVNLKYMSVTIGKSD
-492 FEMLGY
+492 FEMLGF

-508 TDIPVEAGLKIHAN
+508 TDIPVEADLKIHAN

-527 ELTKDG
+527 ELTKDDA
-533 TGKVG
+533 GKVW

-568 EFFLEKCNAQL
+568 EFFLEKCNAKL
-579 KNYSHAIHDL
+579 KNYPHAIHDL

-641 KSNHLKLGELLY
+641 KSNHLKLAELLY
-653 YGGQNHLPWEYRK
+653 YGGHNHLPLEYRK
-666 EELSKFDLK
+666 EELSNFDLK

-701 KKHPVSLAGINGKI
+701 KTHPVSLAGINGKI
-715 NYQADKL
+715 NYQADQL

-741 VHLDQS
+741 VHLDKS
-747 KQRDF
+747 KRRDF
-752 ITLRANRIDVDEYLS
+752 ITLRANRIDVDEFLS
-767 HSTQQATELHG
+767 HSTQQSTELHG
-778 AEHDKVWSI
+778 AEHDKAWSI
-787 FDAEFPNID
+787 FDTEFPNID

-819 VFHDHHVEINKIGLE
+819 VFHDHHVEIKKIGLE

-840 SGNALFSGR
+840 SGNAVFSGR
-849 DKKHIYLEPNLTIH
+849 DKNHIYLEPNLTIH

-905 VPKLDDSNFKVNMTI
+905 VPKLDDSNLKVNMTI

-962 SIPQMVIC
+962 SIPQMIIC
-970 STLGFLK
+970 SSLGFLK

-1012 KREEENE
+1012 KGEEEND

>member
-1 MPIQQFF
+1 MPFQQFF
-8 TKKRIKLFFG
+8 TKKRVRLFFW

-26 LFTLLVGIIYYYQD
+26 LFTLFVGIIYYYQD

-46 IEIANKDLK
+46 IGIANKDMK
-55 GRFSVSGSHVAPFA
+55 GRFSVSGSHIAPFA

-92 CLVHVNDVYVGFS
+92 CLVHVKDVYVGFS

-138 ANALASDLPPEKV
+138 ANALESDLPPDKV
-151 EEELH
+151 EEDLH
-156 LDLKAISIENI
+156 VDLKAISIENI

-175 TNLKLDVFINKAKSK
+175 TNLKLDIFINKAKSK
-190 FKSDKI
+190 FKSDNK

-224 HFDTKFSYKKATK
+224 HFDTQFSYNKANK
-237 MVVFNETQVEL
+237 MAVFNETQVEL
-248 EKAVLDFNGSVHLNN
+248 EKAVLDFNGSVRLIN
-263 DMEVDLKLKGHKPD
+263 DIEVDLKLKGHKPD
-277 FNLFLAIA
+277 FNLFLAVA
-285 PDELKDALNTFE
+285 PEELKESLNSFE

-318 ALEAHFG
+318 AIEAHFG
-325 CKEGGLTNIKTG
+325 CKEGYIANIESG

-364 NNIKVKPEIG
+364 NNIKVKPEVG
-374 KFNGKLRVFN
+374 RFKGKLSVFN
-384 FVSPNVE
+384 FLSPNVE
-391 MQVDAD
+391 MQIDAD

-407 NARALKDVGGKIL
+407 RAKELKDVGGKIL
-420 LQMKF
+420 LQMNF

-430 FNQPEKSIER
+430 FNQPEKSLAR
-440 LNESYYSSLK
+440 LNESYNSSLK
-450 VQDFH
+450 VENFH
-455 AKIPGLPLPIKNFN
+455 AKIPGLSLPIKNLN
-469 LFATSKGH
+469 LFATSSGH
-477 AVNLKYLSLTIGNSD
+477 AVNLKYMSVTIGKSD
-492 FEMLGY
+492 FEMLGF

-508 TDIPVEAGLKIHAN
+508 TDIPVEADLKIHAN

-527 ELTKDG
+527 ELTKDDA
-533 TGKVG
+533 GKVG
-538 FNEEV
+538 LNEEV

-568 EFFLEKCNAQL
+568 EFFLEKCNAKL
-579 KNYSHAIHDL
+579 KNYPHAIHDL

-641 KSNHLKLGELLY
+641 KSNHLKLAELLY
-653 YGGQNHLPWEYRK
+653 YGGHNHLPLEYRK
-666 EELSKFDLK
+666 EELSNFDLK

-680 HFSAGEFVKT
+680 HFKAGEFVKT
-690 TVYLDNLTGKF
+690 AVHLDNLTGKF
-701 KKHPVSLAGINGKI
+701 KTHPVSLAGINGKI
-715 NYQADKL
+715 NYQADQL

-735 FDVSLL
+735 FNVSLL
-741 VHLDQS
+741 VHLDKS
-747 KQRDF
+747 KRRDF
-752 ITLRANRIDVDEYLS
+752 ITLRANRIDVDEFLS
-767 HSTQQATELHG
+767 HSTQQPTELHG
-778 AEHDKVWSI
+778 TEHDKVWSI

-805 YDAYTINKLTADVK
+805 YDGYTINKLTADVK
-819 VFHDHHVEINKIGLE
+819 VFHDHHVEIKKIGLE

-840 SGNALFSGR
+840 SGNAVFSGR
-849 DKKHIYLEPNLTIH
+849 DKNHIYLEPNLTIH

-905 VPKLDDSNFKVNMTI
+905 VPKLDDSNLKVNMTI

-952 NELLLSNGKL
+952 NELILSNGKL

-970 STLGFLK
+970 SSLGFLK

-987 MDMDYTIGVPW
+987 MDMDYTVGVPW
-998 AMIKDVARNKIFKR
+998 AMIKDAARNKIFKR
-1012 KREEENE
+1012 KADDDKD
-1019 PDEIVKEKD
+1019 PDEIVKEKN

>member
-1 MPIQQFF
+1 M
-8 TKKRIKLFFG
+8 RLFFW

-26 LFTLLVGIIYYYQD
+26 LFTLLVGIIYYGQD

-46 IEIANKDLK
+46 IGIANKDMK
-55 GRFSVSGSHVAPFA
+55 GRFSVSGSHIAPFA

-92 CLVHVNDVYVGFS
+92 CLVHVSDVYVGFS

-138 ANALASDLPPEKV
+138 ANALESDLPPDKV
-151 EEELH
+151 EEDLH
-156 LDLKAISIENI
+156 VDLKAISIENI

-175 TNLKLDVFINKAKSK
+175 TNLKLDIFINKAKSK
-190 FKSDKI
+190 FKSDKKI
-196 NIDFRLETDFF
+196 IDFRLETDFF

-224 HFDTKFSYKKATK
+224 HFDTKFSYNKATK
-237 MVVFNETQVEL
+237 MAVFNETQVEL
-248 EKAVLDFNGSVHLNN
+248 EKAVLDFNGSVRLNN
-263 DMEVDLKLKGHKPD
+263 DIEVDLKLKGHKPD
-277 FNLFLAIA
+277 FNLFLAVA
-285 PDELKDALNTFE
+285 PEELKESLNSFE

-318 ALEAHFG
+318 AIEAHFG
-325 CKEGGLTNIKTG
+325 CKEGYIANIESG

-364 NNIKVKPEIG
+364 NNIKVKPEVG
-374 KFNGKLRVFN
+374 RFKGRLSVFN
-384 FVSPNVE
+384 FLSPNVE
-391 MQVDAD
+391 MQIDAD

-407 NARALKDVGGKIL
+407 KAKELKDVGGKIL
-420 LQMKF
+420 LQMNF

-430 FNQPEKSIER
+430 FNQPEKSLAR
-440 LNESYYSSLK
+440 LNESYNSSLK
-450 VQDFH
+450 VENFH
-455 AKIPGLPLPIKNFN
+455 AKIPGLTLPIKNLN
-469 LFATSKGH
+469 LFATSSGH
-477 AVNLKYLSLTIGNSD
+477 AVNLKYMSVTIGKSD
-492 FEMLGY
+492 FEILGF

-508 TDIPVEAGLKIHAN
+508 TDIPVEADLKIHAN

-527 ELTKDG
+527 ELTKDDA
-533 TGKVG
+533 GKVG

-568 EFFLEKCNAQL
+568 EFFLEKCNAKL
-579 KNYSHAIHDL
+579 KNYPHAIHDL

-641 KSNHLKLGELLY
+641 KSNHLKLAELLY
-653 YGGQNHLPWEYRK
+653 YGGHNHLPLEYRK
-666 EELSKFDLK
+666 EELSNFDLK

-680 HFSAGEFVKT
+680 HFKAGEFVKT
-690 TVYLDNLTGKF
+690 AVHLDNLTGKF
-701 KKHPVSLAGINGKI
+701 KTHPVSLAGINGKI
-715 NYQADKL
+715 NYQADQL

-741 VHLDQS
+741 VHLDKS
-747 KQRDF
+747 KRRDF
-752 ITLRANRIDVDEYLS
+752 ITLRANRIDVDEFLS
-767 HSTQQATELHG
+767 HSTQQSTELHG
-778 AEHDKVWSI
+778 AEHDKAWSI
-787 FDAEFPNID
+787 FDTEFPNID

-819 VFHDHHVEINKIGLE
+819 VFHDHHVEIKKIGLE

-840 SGNALFSGR
+840 SGNAVFSGR
-849 DKKHIYLEPNLTIH
+849 DKNHIYLEPNLTIH

-905 VPKLDDSNFKVNMTI
+905 VPKLDDSNLKVNMTI

-962 SIPQMVIC
+962 SIPQMIIC
-970 STLGFLK
+970 SSLGFLK

-1012 KREEENE
+1012 KGEEEND

>member
-8 TKKRIKLFFG
+8 TKKRVRLFFG
-18 IIIIIPVI
+18 IIIIVPVI
-26 LFTLLVGIIYYYQD
+26 FFTLLVGIIYYCQD

-46 IEIANKDLK
+46 IVIANKDLK
-55 GRFSVSGSHVAPFA
+55 GRFSVSGSHIAPFA

-92 CLVHVNDVYVGFS
+92 CLVHVNDVYIGFS
-105 LWDIVSGNYTIKGIK
+105 LWDIISGNYTIKGIK

-138 ANALASDLPPEKV
+138 ANAIASELPPEKV
-151 EEELH
+151 EEDFH
-156 LDLKAISIENI
+156 VDLKAISIENF

-175 TNLKLDVFINKAKSK
+175 TNLKVDVFINKAKSK
-190 FKSDKI
+190 FKSDKK

-224 HFDTKFSYKKATK
+224 HFDTQFSYKKAAK
-237 MVVFNETQVEL
+237 MAFFQETQVEL
-248 EKAVLDFNGSVHLNN
+248 EKAVLDFSGNIHLNK
-263 DMEVDLKLKGHKPD
+263 DVEVDLKLKGHKPD
-277 FNLFLAIA
+277 FNLFLAVA
-285 PDELKDALNTFE
+285 PEELKESLNSFE

-318 ALEAHFG
+318 AMEAHFG
-325 CKEGGLTNIKTG
+325 CKEGYIANIESA

-364 NNIKVKPEIG
+364 NNIKVKPEVG
-374 KFNGKLRVFN
+374 RFKGKLSVFN
-384 FVSPNVE
+384 FLSPNVE
-391 MQVDAD
+391 MQIDAD

-407 NARALKDVGGKIL
+407 KAKELKDVGGKIL
-420 LQMKF
+420 LQMNF

-450 VQDFH
+450 VENFH
-455 AKIPGLPLPIKNFN
+455 AKIPGFSLPIKNLN
-469 LFATSKGH
+469 LFATSSGH
-477 AVNLKYLSLTIGNSD
+477 AVNLKYLRVNIGNSD
-492 FEMLGY
+492 LEMLGF

-508 TDIPVEAGLKIHAN
+508 TNIPVEADLKIHAN
-522 RIDFA
+522 RIDLA
-527 ELTKDG
+527 ELTKDDA
-533 TGKVG
+533 GKVG

-568 EFFLEKCNAQL
+568 EFFLEKCNAKL
-579 KNYSHAIHDL
+579 KNYPHAIHDL

-612 DFHFSGIFHHYD
+612 DFHFSGLFHHYD
-624 FWFKPNLEG
+624 FWFKTNLEG

-653 YGGQNHLPWEYRK
+653 YGGQNHLPLEYRK
-666 EELSKFDLK
+666 EELANFDLK

-680 HFSAGEFVKT
+680 HFKAGEFVKT
-690 TVYLDNLTGKF
+690 AVYLDNLSGKF
-701 KKHPVSLAGINGKI
+701 KTHPVSLAGINGKI

-741 VHLDQS
+741 LHLDQS
-747 KQRDF
+747 NQRDF
-752 ITLRANRIDVDEYLS
+752 VTLSANRIDVDEFLS
-767 HSTQQATELHG
+767 HSTQQSTELHG
-778 AEHDKVWSI
+778 AEHDKAWSI
-787 FDAEFPNID
+787 FDSEFPNID

-805 YDAYTINKLTADVK
+805 YGAYTINKLTTDVK
-819 VFHDHHVEINKIGLE
+819 IFQDHHVEVKKIGLE

-840 SGNALFSGR
+840 SGFGVFSGR
-849 DKKHIYLEPNLTIH
+849 DKNHIYLEPNLTIH

-896 GKIHLHADL
+896 GKIHLHSDL
-905 VPKLDDSNFKVNMTI
+905 VPKLDDSNLKISMTI

-941 NVAMVQFDTLT
+941 NVAMVKFDTLT

-970 STLGFLK
+970 SSLGFLK

-998 AMIKDVARNKIFKR
+998 AMIKDVARNKIFK
-1012 KREEENE
+1012 KNSEQNQE

>member
-8 TKKRIKLFFG
+8 TKKRVRLFFG
-18 IIIIIPVI
+18 IIIIVPVI

-46 IEIANKDLK
+46 IGMANKDMK
-55 GRFSVSGSHVAPFA
+55 GRFSVSGSHIAPFA

-92 CLVHVNDVYVGFS
+92 CLVHVKDVYVGFS

-138 ANALASDLPPEKV
+138 ANALESDLPPDKV
-151 EEELH
+151 EEDLH
-156 LDLKAISIENI
+156 VDLKAISIENI

-175 TNLKLDVFINKAKSK
+175 TNLKLDIFINKAKSK
-190 FKSDKI
+190 FKSDNK

-224 HFDTKFSYKKATK
+224 HFDTQFSYNKANK
-237 MVVFNETQVEL
+237 MAVFNETQVEL
-248 EKAVLDFNGSVHLNN
+248 EKAVLDFNGSVRLNN
-263 DMEVDLKLKGHKPD
+263 DIEVDLKLKGHKPD
-277 FNLFLAIA
+277 FNLFLAVA
-285 PDELKDALNTFE
+285 PEELKESLNSFE

-318 ALEAHFG
+318 AIEAHFG
-325 CKEGGLTNIKTG
+325 CKEGYIANIESG

-364 NNIKVKPEIG
+364 NNIKVKPEVG
-374 KFNGKLRVFN
+374 RFKGKLSVFN
-384 FVSPNVE
+384 FLSPNVE
-391 MQVDAD
+391 MQIDAD

-407 NARALKDVGGKIL
+407 RAKELKDVGGKIL
-420 LQMKF
+420 LQMNF

-430 FNQPEKSIER
+430 FNQPEKSLAR
-440 LNESYYSSLK
+440 LNESYNSSLK
-450 VQDFH
+450 VENFH
-455 AKIPGLPLPIKNFN
+455 AKIPGLSLPIKNLN
-469 LFATSKGH
+469 LFATSSGH
-477 AVNLKYLSLTIGNSD
+477 AVNLKYMSVTIGKSD
-492 FEMLGY
+492 FEMLGF

-508 TDIPVEAGLKIHAN
+508 TDIPVEADLKIHAN

-527 ELTKDG
+527 ELTKDDA
-533 TGKVG
+533 GKVG
-538 FNEEV
+538 LNEEV

-568 EFFLEKCNAQL
+568 EFFLEKCNAKL
-579 KNYSHAIHDL
+579 KNYPHAIHDL

-641 KSNHLKLGELLY
+641 KSNHLKLAELLY
-653 YGGQNHLPWEYRK
+653 YGGHNHLPLEYRK
-666 EELSKFDLK
+666 EELSNFDLK

-680 HFSAGEFVKT
+680 HFKAGEFVKT
-690 TVYLDNLTGKF
+690 AVHLDNLTGKF
-701 KKHPVSLAGINGKI
+701 KTHPVSLAGINGKI
-715 NYQADKL
+715 NYQADQL

-741 VHLDQS
+741 VHLDKS
-747 KQRDF
+747 KRRDF
-752 ITLRANRIDVDEYLS
+752 ITLRANRIDVDEFLS
-767 HSTQQATELHG
+767 HSTQQPPELHG
-778 AEHDKVWSI
+778 TEHDKVWSI

-796 CKLDVGSFK
+796 CKLDVGSFN
-805 YDAYTINKLTADVK
+805 YDGYTINKLTADVK
-819 VFHDHHVEINKIGLE
+819 VFHDHHVEIKKIGLE

-840 SGNALFSGR
+840 SGSAVFSGR

-905 VPKLDDSNFKVNMTI
+905 VPKLDDSNLKVNMTI

-952 NELLLSNGKL
+952 NELILSNGKL

-970 STLGFLK
+970 SSLGFLK

-987 MDMDYTIGVPW
+987 MDMDYTVGVPW
-998 AMIKDVARNKIFKR
+998 AMIKDAARNKIFKR
-1012 KREEENE
+1012 KADDDKD
-1019 PDEIVKEKD
+1019 PDEIVKEKN